1 MNKTLLRQFLA
12 LFLLLCML
20 CGTTLPISAEVSTG
34 EMMPTETS
42 VSVATPENATSDGST
57 EKADSSGT
65 SSLASATAETALSE
79 AAQAFVDAVAAL
91 DREGILT
98 AINAWGLASQAWQA
112 DQSNAELTAA
122 LEAATEASDAAAA
135 PVYAAEDL
143 YMALSDEERE
153 IDAVKAAYSSLTA
166 LVISMQLAMQNPVA
180 TGDGGNEPDLEEIAT
195 VLYGDLPDAPTG
207 SYIGEYGLP
216 VATGNTKI
224 SISAWEH
231 DLLDASSK
239 GRLDADALNE
249 TNAVMTVAKQ
259 DGTDYAI
266 VPIAVQVEYPANGA
280 TTTVT
285 LPDSVELLSYT
296 STAENLVVA
305 SEKER
310 AQILNASYKDSS
322 ASASGFYVKATE
334 DFSVTFTYSAPDGT
348 TISKKLDVSIDGNA
362 EATALPA
369 SNSNGVSTYANT
381 PQPPFPT
388 GKITK
393 IEYVVSTWLVWFNGV
408 EAYCCDNGL
417 YAAPGG
423 CPTYSFAYVSTLGA
437 DQYVPGNHY
446 ANQINIW
453 GGLNQI
459 SLGLLSKSHDVNDFA
474 SSSFA
479 ANTTTAYSTTSND
492 VLKTAYEY
500 YNDTQLW
507 IIEHYPNSVAAQSYM
522 KSAAALENNGLDARP
537 YLGNG
542 GYYTFAYFP
551 PAGYNWQ
558 RIVVIGSEIDEGDD
572 TSELPE
578 TPEMQYYSADWTA
591 SPQSASGSFDL
602 TYTVHID
609 KSANITHEK
618 LDDAIFKLTPNPSSG
633 TISGGTW
640 TIGDPQIITT
650 VDGAASA
657 TWTLH
662 YEVTKT
668 STTTLSGKEGPYNT
682 QEEANAA
689 AEAAKNNAI
698 AQLQNEAQAMVDAA
712 IAEAKAQLAKITI
725 DYGETSVPHGFDP
738 TDSSSGSVSVPSNG
752 SATAVVANQ
761 PWQAHVTWEKR
772 DALTGGRITEDAE
785 YVFYEWNV
793 KANKYEIS
801 SNYRVTRLENG
812 LYTVTVINPVYTDW
826 TEGYVYYTQDNLG
839 KFRIEEVTAPDGY
852 TDAALQGTDW
862 VEHWSQEFEITNS
875 DQIYSYTGDDADYN
889 RPQGNKVIIKKIEA
903 HTGEIIVDDAV
914 FTLYQWNQE
923 RGLYEKSKD
932 YAFVRDAEGLYTI
945 TCLHDDWSQYE
956 EGNLYYEDTLCDVRE
971 DTVNSDGTTTEHA
984 QYYTDYE
991 PVNFPIE
998 NRSVTND
1005 GQFVVV
1011 ETKSPYGY
1019 YGDWTGDEDRTNFE
1033 PEDAG
1038 KRAYYIRLT
1047 GDGSTITLGNQNYNA
1062 NVLTENQGGT
1072 LIDLGD
1078 NVVSLEVFGDAAAE
1092 YPEDALYKN
1101 NPWYSALTWEK
1112 RDALTGGR
1120 ITEDA
1125 EYEIQEWNPEKGEY
1139 EKSTHYRVVRL
1150 DSGLYTVNLIEGA
1163 FFPGWVGKQQGY
1175 VYYHQANEGK
1185 YRIVE
1190 LTAPAGYTDAALID
1204 GKFVEQW
1211 SREFE
1216 INDGHLTF
1224 SYTNENSDYNQPKGN
1239 RLIIKKIEAHTGEI
1253 IVDDAVFTLYQW
1265 NQERGLYEKS
1275 KDYAFVRDAEGL
1287 YTITCLHDDWSQY
1300 EEGNLYYE
1308 DTLCDVRED
1317 TVNSDGTTT
1326 EHPQYYTD
1334 YEPVDF
1340 SIDERAVTNDGQFV
1354 VVESKSPYG
1363 YYGDWTGSRET
1374 PNFEVEDAGKHAYY
1388 IRLTDDGSTITL
1400 TDSEYNAHV
1409 LTENKGGTLI
1419 ELGDGSVVTLDVFS
1433 PALEEYDEN
1442 NLFRNNPWYSTVVW
1456 EKRDALTG
1464 GLVDADTEYEIQEWD
1479 PLAGEYKKSTHYQVV
1494 RRDDGKYTVNLIGDA
1509 FFAGWGGKQGVLYY
1523 HQANQG
1529 KYRIVEL
1536 KAPAS
1541 YTLKAWQGEKW
1552 VTGWS
1557 EEIVVH
1563 PDRPTY
1569 EFLGD
1574 TADYNM
1580 PYKTQV
1586 LIKKVDDDTG
1596 ELIAPDTTWTLYEW
1610 NERNN
1615 QYEVSTNYKIIRRD
1629 DGYYTVTALHSNWT
1643 HYEEGYLY
1651 FEDTQ
1656 QDYPESYHRY
1666 GDRRFSNQGKF
1677 LIVES
1682 QAPAGYYGDYWRND
1696 EPGTHSTDNGSDL
1709 GKRGYAFTLTE
1720 DNGTLWLTNADYN
1733 AKILYNLDEGNATV
1747 VLADGRP
1754 TSVIINEKQQPSYER
1769 DETSFGNTA
1778 KYGYVVFDRSQYNK
1792 KWAQTGDDDTYTTS
1806 YEATT
1811 SSLDDQITAPE
1822 DNLWKNG
1829 KLFELEDYTA
1839 ALISGPVNRQVTLE
1853 NVKSLEDVPASME
1866 YSLTDGTSITLH
1878 LVSADW
1884 LEEPRSSYTG
1894 FVDLGYSPKQPTA
1907 NETET
1912 ITADDGHTFTGHL
1925 VGIEQTGDYGWVDM
1939 EIPAT
1944 YYGWPDVKGIFLGSL
1959 VLPHND
1965 NKPVYEGYET
1975 EILTYLGFNNK
1986 DYKIVDAEWTG
1997 NWEALPGSDMM
2008 NRSAT
2013 FTISVYATGWIARY
2027 EEGEEGERTGTATAS
2042 YSFEDTASQEDGLY
2056 HWLVTAHYKPASV
2069 WTVLQAAAAVLGIG
2083 LVIAAVVL
2091 ILFILSRK
2099 RKEKKRTTE
2108 KV

>member
-1 MNKTLLRQFLA
+1 MNKPRLRQFLA
-12 LFLLLCML
+12 LFLVLCML
-20 CGTTLPISAEVSTG
+20 CSTTLPIYAESSTR
-34 EMMPTETS
+34 EVVPVETA
-42 VSVATPENATSDGST
+42 VSVATPESSASESST
-57 EKADSSGT
+57 EKSSDPIDT
-65 SSLASATAETALSE
+65 SLLTSATAETSLSE

-91 DREGILT
+91 DREEILS

-112 DQSNAELTAA
+112 DKSNAELTAA
-122 LEAATEASDAAAA
+122 LDAATEASDVVAA

-143 YMALSDEERE
+143 YLALSDEERE
-153 IDAVKAAYSSLTA
+153 IEAVKTAYSSLTA
-166 LVISMQLAMQNPVA
+166 LIISMQLAMQNPTA
-180 TGDGGNEPDLEEIAT
+180 PGESSSEPELDEIST

-216 VATGNTKI
+216 VATGDTKI
-224 SISAWEH
+224 SISAWKN
-231 DLLDASSK
+231 DLLDASSR
-239 GRLDADALNE
+239 GRLDAVALNE
-249 TNAVMTVAKQ
+249 ENAVMSVAKQ

-280 TTTVT
+280 TSTIT
-285 LPDSVELLSYT
+285 LPDTVELLSYT
-296 STAENLVVA
+296 STSDNLVIA
-305 SEKER
+305 SDKER
-310 AQILNASYKDSS
+310 SQILNATYNDSS

-334 DFSVTFTYSAPDGT
+334 DFSAAFTYSAPDGT
-348 TISKKLDVSIDGNA
+348 TISKTLNVTIDDNA
-362 EATALPA
+362 EVQSLPT
-369 SNSNGVSTYANT
+369 SSGNSVSTYANT
-381 PQPPFPT
+381 PQPPFTT

-417 YAAPGG
+417 SGQPNG
-423 CPTYSFAYVSTLGA
+423 CPVYTFQYVSTLDPG
-437 DQYVPGNHY
+437 QYTPGNHY
-446 ANQINIW
+446 ANQISIW
-453 GGLNQI
+453 GGLNQL
-459 SLGLLSKSHDVNDFA
+459 SMGFLSKSLDVNGFA
-474 SSSFA
+474 GSSFA
-479 ANTTTAYSTTSND
+479 AGASTTYSTTSND
-492 VLKTAYEY
+492 ILKTAYEY

-507 IIEHYPNSVAAQSYM
+507 IVENYPNSVAAQIYM
-522 KSAAALENNGLDARP
+522 KSAAALENNGLDATP

-558 RIVVIGSEIDEGDD
+558 RIVVIGPEIDEDDD

-591 SPQSASGSFDL
+591 PPQSASGSFDL

-640 TIGDPQIITT
+640 TIGDPQIVTT

-725 DYGETSVPHGFDP
+725 DYEETTVPHGFDP

-785 YVFYEWNV
+785 YAIYEWNV
-793 KANKYEIS
+793 NKNGYEIS

-812 LYTVTVINPVYTDW
+812 LYTVTVTNPVYTDW

-839 KFRIEEVTAPDGY
+839 KFRIEEVTAPAGY

-862 VEHWSQEFEITNS
+862 VEHWSQEFEITDS
-875 DQIYSYTGDDADYN
+875 DQTYSYTGDDADYN

-956 EGNLYYEDTLCDVRE
+956 EGNLYYEDTLCD
-971 DTVNSDGTTTEHA
+971 
-984 QYYTDYE
+984 
-991 PVNFPIE
+991 I
-998 NRSVTND
+998 
-1005 GQFVVV
+1005 
-1011 ETKSPYGY
+1011 
-1019 YGDWTGDEDRTNFE
+1019 
-1033 PEDAG
+1033 
-1038 KRAYYIRLT
+1038 
-1047 GDGSTITLGNQNYNA
+1047 
-1062 NVLTENQGGT
+1062 
-1072 LIDLGD
+1072 
-1078 NVVSLEVFGDAAAE
+1078 
-1092 YPEDALYKN
+1092 
-1101 NPWYSALTWEK
+1101 
-1112 RDALTGGR
+1112 
-1120 ITEDA
+1120 
-1125 EYEIQEWNPEKGEY
+1125 
-1139 EKSTHYRVVRL
+1139 
-1150 DSGLYTVNLIEGA
+1150 
-1163 FFPGWVGKQQGY
+1163 
-1175 VYYHQANEGK
+1175 
-1185 YRIVE
+1185 
-1190 LTAPAGYTDAALID
+1190 
-1204 GKFVEQW
+1204 
-1211 SREFE
+1211 
-1216 INDGHLTF
+1216 
-1224 SYTNENSDYNQPKGN
+1224 
-1239 RLIIKKIEAHTGEI
+1239 
-1253 IVDDAVFTLYQW
+1253 
-1265 NQERGLYEKS
+1265 
-1275 KDYAFVRDAEGL
+1275 
-1287 YTITCLHDDWSQY
+1287 
-1300 EEGNLYYE
+1300 
-1308 DTLCDVRED
+1308 RED

-1354 VVESKSPYG
+1354 VVESQSPYG

-1374 PNFEVEDAGKHAYY
+1374 PNFEVEDAGKRAYY
-1388 IRLTDDGSTITL
+1388 IRLTGDGSTITL

-1419 ELGDGSVVTLDVFS
+1419 DLGNEIVSLDIFRQ
-1433 PALEEYDEN
+1433 AQEKYAEG

-1464 GLVDADTEYEIQEWD
+1464 GLVDASAEYEIQEWD
-1479 PLAGEYKKSTHYQVV
+1479 PKAGEYKKSTHYQVV

-1509 FFAGWGGKQGVLYY
+1509 FFPGWEGKQGVLYY
-1523 HQANQG
+1523 HQANEG

-1541 YTLKAWQGEKW
+1541 YNLKAWEHNNW
-1552 VTGWS
+1552 VIGWS

-1563 PDRPTY
+1563 PDHPSY
-1569 EFLGD
+1569 EFLGE
-1574 TADYNM
+1574 TAAYNM
-1580 PYKTQV
+1580 PYKTKV
-1586 LIKKVDDDTG
+1586 LIKKVDDDSG
-1596 ELIAPDTTWTLYEW
+1596 EFILPETTWTLYEW

-1615 QYEVSTNYKIIRRD
+1615 QYEVSTNYKIVRRK
-1629 DGYYTVTALHSNWT
+1629 DGYYTVTTLHSDWT

-1651 FEDTQ
+1651 YEDTQ
-1656 QDYPESYHRY
+1656 TDYSDSGRW
-1666 GDRRFSNQGKF
+1666 FSNQGKF

-1682 QAPAGYYGDYWRND
+1682 KAPAGYYGDYWRND

-1733 AKILYNLDEGNATV
+1733 AKILYDLDDQKGDATL

-1754 TSVIINEKQQPSYER
+1754 TSVIINNKQQPSYKR
-1769 DETSFGNTA
+1769 DETGFGNTA

-1792 KWAQTGDDDTYTTS
+1792 KWAQTGDDETYTTS
-1806 YEATT
+1806 YETTT
-1811 SSLDDQITAPE
+1811 SKLDDQIAAPE
-1822 DNLWKNG
+1822 DTLWKNG
-1829 KLFELEDYTA
+1829 KLFQLEDFSSD
-1839 ALISGPVNRQVTLE
+1839 LISGPVDRQVTLE
-1853 NVKSLEDVPASME
+1853 NVKSLDDVPPTME
-1866 YSLTDGTSITLH
+1866 YSLTDGTTVTLH

-1884 LEEPRSSYTG
+1884 IEEPRSNYTG
-1894 FVDLGYSPKQPTA
+1894 FVDLGYSPTQPKA

-1912 ITADDGHTFTGHL
+1912 ITADDGYTFTGHL

-1939 EIPAT
+1939 EVPAT
-1944 YYGWPDVKGIFLGSL
+1944 YYGWPDVKGIFLGNL

-1975 EILTYLGFNNK
+1975 DILIYLGFNNK
-1986 DYKIVDAEWTG
+1986 DYKITNAEWTG
-1997 NWEALPGSDMM
+1997 SWEAMPGADMM
-2008 NRSAT
+2008 SRSAT
-2013 FTISVYATGWIARY
+2013 FTISCYTTGWIAQY
-2027 EEGEEGERTGTATAS
+2027 EEAEDAERTGTVSAS
-2042 YSFEDTASQEDGLY
+2042 YSFVDSSSVEDGMY
-2056 HWLVTAHYKPASV
+2056 HWLVTAHYKPASI
-2069 WTVLQAAAAVLGIG
+2069 WTVLQTAAAVLGIG
-2083 LVIAAVVL
+2083 LLIAALVL

-2099 RKEKKRTTE
+2099 RKAKKRTTE
-2108 KV
+2108 KA

>member
-1 MNKTLLRQFLA
+1 MNKPRLRQFLA
-12 LFLLLCML
+12 LFLVLCML
-20 CGTTLPISAEVSTG
+20 CSTTLPIYAESSTR
-34 EMMPTETS
+34 EVVPVETA
-42 VSVATPENATSDGST
+42 VSVATPESSASESST
-57 EKADSSGT
+57 EKSSDPIDT
-65 SSLASATAETALSE
+65 SLLTSATAETSLSE

-91 DREGILT
+91 DREEILS

-112 DQSNAELTAA
+112 DKSNAELTAA
-122 LEAATEASDAAAA
+122 LDAATEASDVVAA

-143 YMALSDEERE
+143 YLALSDEERE
-153 IDAVKAAYSSLTA
+153 IEAVKTAYSSLTA
-166 LVISMQLAMQNPVA
+166 LIISMQLAMQNPTA
-180 TGDGGNEPDLEEIAT
+180 PGESSSEPELDEIST

-216 VATGNTKI
+216 VATGDTKI
-224 SISAWEH
+224 SISAWKN
-231 DLLDASSK
+231 DLLDASSR
-239 GRLDADALNE
+239 GRLDAVALNE
-249 TNAVMTVAKQ
+249 ENAVMSVAKQ

-280 TTTVT
+280 TSTIT
-285 LPDSVELLSYT
+285 LPDTVELLSYT
-296 STAENLVVA
+296 STSDNLVIA
-305 SEKER
+305 SDKER
-310 AQILNASYKDSS
+310 SQILNATYNDSS

-334 DFSVTFTYSAPDGT
+334 DFSAAFTYSAPDGT
-348 TISKKLDVSIDGNA
+348 TISKTLNVTIDDNA
-362 EATALPA
+362 EVQSLPT
-369 SNSNGVSTYANT
+369 SSGNSVSTYANT
-381 PQPPFPT
+381 PQPPFTT

-417 YAAPGG
+417 SGQPNG
-423 CPTYSFAYVSTLGA
+423 CPVYTFQYVSTLDPG
-437 DQYVPGNHY
+437 QYTPGNHY
-446 ANQINIW
+446 ANQISIW
-453 GGLNQI
+453 GGLNQL
-459 SLGLLSKSHDVNDFA
+459 SMGFLSKSHDVNGFA
-474 SSSFA
+474 GSSFA
-479 ANTTTAYSTTSND
+479 AGASTTYSTTSND

-507 IIEHYPNSVAAQSYM
+507 IVENYPNSVAAQIYM
-522 KSAAALENNGLDARP
+522 KSAAALENNGLDATP

-558 RIVVIGSEIDEGDD
+558 RIVVIGPEIDEDDD

-591 SPQSASGSFDL
+591 PPQSASGSFDL

-640 TIGDPQIITT
+640 TIGDPQIVTT

-725 DYGETSVPHGFDP
+725 DYEETTVPHGFDP
-738 TDSSSGSVSVPSNG
+738 TDSSSGSVYVPSNG

-785 YVFYEWNV
+785 YAIYEWNV
-793 KANKYEIS
+793 NKNGYEIS
-801 SNYRVTRLENG
+801 SNYRITRLENG
-812 LYTVTVINPVYTDW
+812 LYTVTVTNPVYTDW

-839 KFRIEEVTAPDGY
+839 KFRIEEVTAPAGY

-862 VEHWSQEFEITNS
+862 VEHWSQEFEITDS
-875 DQIYSYTGDDADYN
+875 DQTYSYTGDDADYN

-956 EGNLYYEDTLCDVRE
+956 EGNLYYEDTLCD
-971 DTVNSDGTTTEHA
+971 
-984 QYYTDYE
+984 
-991 PVNFPIE
+991 I
-998 NRSVTND
+998 
-1005 GQFVVV
+1005 
-1011 ETKSPYGY
+1011 
-1019 YGDWTGDEDRTNFE
+1019 
-1033 PEDAG
+1033 
-1038 KRAYYIRLT
+1038 
-1047 GDGSTITLGNQNYNA
+1047 
-1062 NVLTENQGGT
+1062 
-1072 LIDLGD
+1072 
-1078 NVVSLEVFGDAAAE
+1078 
-1092 YPEDALYKN
+1092 
-1101 NPWYSALTWEK
+1101 
-1112 RDALTGGR
+1112 
-1120 ITEDA
+1120 
-1125 EYEIQEWNPEKGEY
+1125 
-1139 EKSTHYRVVRL
+1139 
-1150 DSGLYTVNLIEGA
+1150 
-1163 FFPGWVGKQQGY
+1163 
-1175 VYYHQANEGK
+1175 
-1185 YRIVE
+1185 
-1190 LTAPAGYTDAALID
+1190 
-1204 GKFVEQW
+1204 
-1211 SREFE
+1211 
-1216 INDGHLTF
+1216 
-1224 SYTNENSDYNQPKGN
+1224 
-1239 RLIIKKIEAHTGEI
+1239 
-1253 IVDDAVFTLYQW
+1253 
-1265 NQERGLYEKS
+1265 
-1275 KDYAFVRDAEGL
+1275 
-1287 YTITCLHDDWSQY
+1287 
-1300 EEGNLYYE
+1300 
-1308 DTLCDVRED
+1308 RED

-1354 VVESKSPYG
+1354 VVESQSPYG

-1374 PNFEVEDAGKHAYY
+1374 PNFEVEDAGKRAYY
-1388 IRLTDDGSTITL
+1388 IRLTGDGSTITL

-1419 ELGDGSVVTLDVFS
+1419 DLGNEIVSLDIFRQ
-1433 PALEEYDEN
+1433 AQEKYAEG

-1464 GLVDADTEYEIQEWD
+1464 GLVDASAEYEIQEWD
-1479 PLAGEYKKSTHYQVV
+1479 PKAGEYKKSTHYQVV

-1509 FFAGWGGKQGVLYY
+1509 FFPGWEGKQGVLYY
-1523 HQANQG
+1523 HQANEG

-1541 YTLKAWQGEKW
+1541 YNLKAWEHDNW
-1552 VTGWS
+1552 VIGWS

-1563 PDRPTY
+1563 PDHPSY
-1569 EFLGD
+1569 EFLGE
-1574 TADYNM
+1574 TAAYNM
-1580 PYKTQV
+1580 PYKTKV
-1586 LIKKVDDDTG
+1586 LIKKVDDDSG
-1596 ELIAPDTTWTLYEW
+1596 EFILPETTWTLYEW

-1615 QYEVSTNYKIIRRD
+1615 QYEVSTNYKIVRRE
-1629 DGYYTVTALHSNWT
+1629 DGYYTVTTLHSDWT

-1651 FEDTQ
+1651 YEDTQ
-1656 QDYPESYHRY
+1656 TDYSDSGRW
-1666 GDRRFSNQGKF
+1666 FSNQGKF

-1682 QAPAGYYGDYWRND
+1682 KAPAGYYGDYWRND

-1733 AKILYNLDEGNATV
+1733 AKILYDLDDQKGDATL

-1754 TSVIINEKQQPSYER
+1754 TSVIINNKQQPSYKR
-1769 DETSFGNTA
+1769 DETGFGNTA

-1792 KWAQTGDDDTYTTS
+1792 KWAQTGDDETYTTS
-1806 YEATT
+1806 YETTT
-1811 SSLDDQITAPE
+1811 SKLDDQIAAPE
-1822 DNLWKNG
+1822 DTLWKNG
-1829 KLFELEDYTA
+1829 KLFQLEDFSSD
-1839 ALISGPVNRQVTLE
+1839 LISGPVDRQVTLE
-1853 NVKSLEDVPASME
+1853 NVKSLDDVPPTME
-1866 YSLTDGTSITLH
+1866 YSLTDGTTVTLH

-1884 LEEPRSSYTG
+1884 IEEPRSNYTG
-1894 FVDLGYSPKQPTA
+1894 FVDLGYSPTQPKA

-1912 ITADDGHTFTGHL
+1912 ITADDGYTFTGHL

-1939 EIPAT
+1939 EVPAT
-1944 YYGWPDVKGIFLGSL
+1944 YYGWPDVKGIFLGNL

-1975 EILTYLGFNNK
+1975 DILIYLGFNNK
-1986 DYKIVDAEWTG
+1986 DYKITNAEWTG
-1997 NWEALPGSDMM
+1997 SWEAMPGADMM
-2008 NRSAT
+2008 SRSAT
-2013 FTISVYATGWIARY
+2013 FTISCYTTGWIAQY
-2027 EEGEEGERTGTATAS
+2027 EEAEDAERTGTVSAS
-2042 YSFEDTASQEDGLY
+2042 YSFVDSSSVEDGMY
-2056 HWLVTAHYKPASV
+2056 HWLVTAHYKPASI
-2069 WTVLQAAAAVLGIG
+2069 WTVLQTAAAVLGIG
-2083 LVIAAVVL
+2083 LLIAALVL

-2099 RKEKKRTTE
+2099 RKAKKRTTE
-2108 KV
+2108 KA

>member
-1 MNKTLLRQFLA
+1 M
-12 LFLLLCML
+12 
-20 CGTTLPISAEVSTG
+20 
-34 EMMPTETS
+34 
-42 VSVATPENATSDGST
+42 SVATPENAASDDGT
-57 EKADSSGT
+57 EKSSDSSN
-65 SSLASATAETALSE
+65 LASATPETALSE

-166 LVISMQLAMQNPVA
+166 LFISMQLAMQNPVA
-180 TGDGGNEPDLEEIAT
+180 PGGGGDEPDLEEIAT

-216 VATGNTKI
+216 VATGDTKI
-224 SISAWEH
+224 SISAWKH

-239 GRLDADALNE
+239 GRLDANALNE
-249 TNAVMTVAKQ
+249 NNAVMAVAKQ
-259 DGTDYAI
+259 DGADYAI

-280 TTTVT
+280 TTTIT
-285 LPDSVELLSYT
+285 LPDTVELLSYT
-296 STAENLVVA
+296 STADNLVPA
-305 SEKER
+305 SETER
-310 AQILNASYKDSS
+310 TQILNASYKDSS

-334 DFSVTFTYSAPDGT
+334 DFSVSFTYSAPDGT
-348 TISKKLDVSIDGNA
+348 TMSKNLNVTIDGNA

-381 PQPPFPT
+381 PQPPFTT

-393 IEYVVSTWLVWFNGV
+393 IEYVVSTWLVWFNGL

-423 CPTYSFAYVSTLGA
+423 CPTYNFAYVSKLEPG
-437 DQYVPGNHY
+437 QYTPGNHY
-446 ANQINIW
+446 ANQVNIW
-453 GGLNQI
+453 GGLNQLA
-459 SLGLLSKSHDVNDFA
+459 LGLLSKSHDANDFA
-474 SSSFA
+474 GSSFA
-479 ANTTTAYSTTSND
+479 ASAATTYSTTGND
-492 VLKTAYEY
+492 VLKTSYEY

-507 IIEHYPNSVAAQSYM
+507 IIEHYPNSVAAQTYM
-522 KSAAALENNGLDARP
+522 KAAAALENNGLDVRP
-537 YLGNG
+537 YLGNV

-551 PAGYNWQ
+551 PVGYNWQ
-558 RIVVIGSEIDEGDD
+558 RIVVIGPEIDEDDD

-591 SPQSASGSFDL
+591 PPQSASGSFDL

-640 TIGDPQIITT
+640 TIGDPQIVTT

-725 DYGETSVPHGFDP
+725 DYEETTVPHGFDP

-793 KANKYEIS
+793 NANKYEIS

-839 KFRIEEVTAPDGY
+839 KFRIEEVTAPAGY

-862 VEHWSQEFEITNS
+862 VEHWSQEFEITDS
-875 DQIYSYTGDDADYN
+875 DQTYSYTGDDADYN

-1326 EHPQYYTD
+1326 EHAQYYTD
-1334 YEPVDF
+1334 YEPVNF
-1340 SIDERAVTNDGQFV
+1340 PIENRSVTNDGQFV
-1354 VVESKSPYG
+1354 VVETKSPYG
-1363 YYGDWTGSRET
+1363 YYGDWTGDEDRT
-1374 PNFEVEDAGKHAYY
+1374 NFEPEDAGKRAYY
-1388 IRLTDDGSTITL
+1388 IRLTGDGSTITL
-1400 TDSEYNAHV
+1400 GNQNYNANV
-1409 LTENKGGTLI
+1409 LTENQGGTLI
-1419 ELGDGSVVTLDVFS
+1419 DLGDNVVSLEVFGDAAAEY
-1433 PALEEYDEN
+1433 PEDALYK
-1442 NLFRNNPWYSTVVW
+1442 NNPWYSALTW

-1464 GLVDADTEYEIQEWD
+1464 GRITEDAEYEIQEWN
-1479 PLAGEYKKSTHYQVV
+1479 PEKGEYEKSTHYRVV
-1494 RRDDGKYTVNLIGDA
+1494 RLDSGLYTVNLIEGA
-1509 FFAGWGGKQGVLYY
+1509 FFPGWVGKQQGYVYY
-1523 HQANQG
+1523 HQANEG

-1536 KAPAS
+1536 
-1541 YTLKAWQGEKW
+1541 T
-1552 VTGWS
+1552 
-1557 EEIVVH
+1557 
-1563 PDRPTY
+1563 
-1569 EFLGD
+1569 
-1574 TADYNM
+1574 
-1580 PYKTQV
+1580 
-1586 LIKKVDDDTG
+1586 
-1596 ELIAPDTTWTLYEW
+1596 
-1610 NERNN
+1610 
-1615 QYEVSTNYKIIRRD
+1615 
-1629 DGYYTVTALHSNWT
+1629 
-1643 HYEEGYLY
+1643 
-1651 FEDTQ
+1651 
-1656 QDYPESYHRY
+1656 
-1666 GDRRFSNQGKF
+1666 
-1677 LIVES
+1677 
-1682 QAPAGYYGDYWRND
+1682 APAGY
-1696 EPGTHSTDNGSDL
+1696 TD
-1709 GKRGYAFTLTE
+1709 
-1720 DNGTLWLTNADYN
+1720 
-1733 AKILYNLDEGNATV
+1733 
-1747 VLADGRP
+1747 
-1754 TSVIINEKQQPSYER
+1754 
-1769 DETSFGNTA
+1769 
-1778 KYGYVVFDRSQYNK
+1778 
-1792 KWAQTGDDDTYTTS
+1792 
-1806 YEATT
+1806 
-1811 SSLDDQITAPE
+1811 
-1822 DNLWKNG
+1822 
-1829 KLFELEDYTA
+1829 A
-1839 ALISGPVNRQVTLE
+1839 ALIDGKFVEQWSREFEINDGH
-1853 NVKSLEDVPASME
+1853 
-1866 YSLTDGTSITLH
+1866 LTF
-1878 LVSADW
+1878 
-1884 LEEPRSSYTG
+1884 SYTNENS
-1894 FVDLGYSPKQPTA
+1894 DYNQPKGNRLIIKKIEA
-1907 NETET
+1907 
-1912 ITADDGHTFTGHL
+1912 HTG
-1925 VGIEQTGDYGWVDM
+1925 
-1939 EIPAT
+1939 EI
-1944 YYGWPDVKGIFLGSL
+1944 
-1959 VLPHND
+1959 
-1965 NKPVYEGYET
+1965 
-1975 EILTYLGFNNK
+1975 
-1986 DYKIVDAEWTG
+1986 IVDDAVCG
-1997 NWEALPGSDMM
+1997 NG
-2008 NRSAT
+2008 
-2013 FTISVYATGWIARY
+2013 
-2027 EEGEEGERTGTATAS
+2027 
-2042 YSFEDTASQEDGLY
+2042 Q
-2056 HWLVTAHYKPASV
+2056 
-2069 WTVLQAAAAVLGIG
+2069 
-2083 LVIAAVVL
+2083 
-2091 ILFILSRK
+2091 
-2099 RKEKKRTTE
+2099 
-2108 KV
+2108 

>member
-1 MNKTLLRQFLA
+1 MNKPRLRQFLA
-12 LFLLLCML
+12 LFLVLCML
-20 CGTTLPISAEVSTG
+20 CSTTLPIYAESSTR
-34 EMMPTETS
+34 EVVPVETA
-42 VSVATPENATSDGST
+42 VSVATPESSASESST
-57 EKADSSGT
+57 EKSSDPIDT
-65 SSLASATAETALSE
+65 SLLTSATAETSLSE

-91 DREGILT
+91 DREEILS

-112 DQSNAELTAA
+112 DKSNAELTAA
-122 LEAATEASDAAAA
+122 LDAATEASDVVSA

-143 YMALSDEERE
+143 YLALSDEERE
-153 IDAVKAAYSSLTA
+153 IEAVKTAYSSLTA
-166 LVISMQLAMQNPVA
+166 LIISMQLAMQNPTA
-180 TGDGGNEPDLEEIAT
+180 PGESSSEPELDEIST

-216 VATGNTKI
+216 VATGDTKI
-224 SISAWEH
+224 SISAWKN
-231 DLLDASSK
+231 DLLNASSR
-239 GRLDADALNE
+239 GRLDAVALNE
-249 TNAVMTVAKQ
+249 ENAVMSVAKQ

-280 TTTVT
+280 TSTIT
-285 LPDSVELLSYT
+285 LPDTVELLSYT
-296 STAENLVVA
+296 STSDNLVTA
-305 SEKER
+305 SDKER
-310 AQILNASYKDSS
+310 SQILNATYNDSS

-334 DFSVTFTYSAPDGT
+334 DFSAAFTYSAPDGT
-348 TISKKLDVSIDGNA
+348 TISKTLNVTIDDNA
-362 EATALPA
+362 EVQSLPT
-369 SNSNGVSTYANT
+369 SSGNSVSTYANT
-381 PQPPFPT
+381 PQPPFTT

-417 YAAPGG
+417 SGQPNG
-423 CPTYSFAYVSTLGA
+423 CPVYTFQYVSTLDPG
-437 DQYVPGNHY
+437 QYTPGNHY
-446 ANQINIW
+446 ANQISIW
-453 GGLNQI
+453 GGLNQL
-459 SLGLLSKSHDVNDFA
+459 SMGFLSKSHDVNGFA
-474 SSSFA
+474 GSSFA
-479 ANTTTAYSTTSND
+479 AGASTTYSTTSND

-507 IIEHYPNSVAAQSYM
+507 IVENYPNSVAAQIYM
-522 KSAAALENNGLDARP
+522 KSAAALENNGLDATP

-558 RIVVIGSEIDEGDD
+558 RIVVIGPEIDEDDD
-572 TSELPE
+572 TSDLPE
-578 TPEMQYYSADWTA
+578 KPEMQYYSADWTA
-591 SPQSASGSFDL
+591 PAQSASGSFDL

-640 TIGDPQIITT
+640 TIGDPQIVTT

-725 DYGETSVPHGFDP
+725 DYEETTVPHGFDP

-785 YVFYEWNV
+785 YAIYEWNV
-793 KANKYEIS
+793 NKNGYEIS

-812 LYTVTVINPVYTDW
+812 LYTVTVTNPVYTDW

-839 KFRIEEVTAPDGY
+839 KFRIEEVTAPAGY

-862 VEHWSQEFEITNS
+862 VEHWSQEFEITDS
-875 DQIYSYTGDDADYN
+875 DQTYSYTGDDADYN

-956 EGNLYYEDTLCDVRE
+956 EGNLYYEDTLCD
-971 DTVNSDGTTTEHA
+971 
-984 QYYTDYE
+984 
-991 PVNFPIE
+991 I
-998 NRSVTND
+998 
-1005 GQFVVV
+1005 
-1011 ETKSPYGY
+1011 
-1019 YGDWTGDEDRTNFE
+1019 
-1033 PEDAG
+1033 
-1038 KRAYYIRLT
+1038 
-1047 GDGSTITLGNQNYNA
+1047 
-1062 NVLTENQGGT
+1062 
-1072 LIDLGD
+1072 
-1078 NVVSLEVFGDAAAE
+1078 
-1092 YPEDALYKN
+1092 
-1101 NPWYSALTWEK
+1101 
-1112 RDALTGGR
+1112 
-1120 ITEDA
+1120 
-1125 EYEIQEWNPEKGEY
+1125 
-1139 EKSTHYRVVRL
+1139 
-1150 DSGLYTVNLIEGA
+1150 
-1163 FFPGWVGKQQGY
+1163 
-1175 VYYHQANEGK
+1175 
-1185 YRIVE
+1185 
-1190 LTAPAGYTDAALID
+1190 
-1204 GKFVEQW
+1204 
-1211 SREFE
+1211 
-1216 INDGHLTF
+1216 
-1224 SYTNENSDYNQPKGN
+1224 
-1239 RLIIKKIEAHTGEI
+1239 
-1253 IVDDAVFTLYQW
+1253 
-1265 NQERGLYEKS
+1265 
-1275 KDYAFVRDAEGL
+1275 
-1287 YTITCLHDDWSQY
+1287 
-1300 EEGNLYYE
+1300 
-1308 DTLCDVRED
+1308 RED

-1354 VVESKSPYG
+1354 VVESQSPYG

-1374 PNFEVEDAGKHAYY
+1374 PNFEVEDAGKRAYY
-1388 IRLTDDGSTITL
+1388 IRLTGDGSTITL

-1419 ELGDGSVVTLDVFS
+1419 DLGNEIVSLDIFRQ
-1433 PALEEYDEN
+1433 AQEKYAEG

-1464 GLVDADTEYEIQEWD
+1464 GLVDASAEYEIQEWD
-1479 PLAGEYKKSTHYQVV
+1479 PKAGEYKKSTHYQVV

-1509 FFAGWGGKQGVLYY
+1509 FFPGWEGKQGVLYY
-1523 HQANQG
+1523 HQANEG

-1541 YTLKAWQGEKW
+1541 YNLKAWEHDNW
-1552 VTGWS
+1552 VIGWS

-1563 PDRPTY
+1563 PDHPSY
-1569 EFLGD
+1569 EFLGE
-1574 TADYNM
+1574 TAAYNM
-1580 PYKTQV
+1580 PYKTKV
-1586 LIKKVDDDTG
+1586 LIKKVDDDSG
-1596 ELIAPDTTWTLYEW
+1596 EFILPETTWTLYEW

-1615 QYEVSTNYKIIRRD
+1615 QYEVSTNYKIVRRE
-1629 DGYYTVTALHSNWT
+1629 DGYYTVTTLHSDWT

-1651 FEDTQ
+1651 YEDTQ
-1656 QDYPESYHRY
+1656 TDYSDSGRW
-1666 GDRRFSNQGKF
+1666 FSNQGKF

-1682 QAPAGYYGDYWRND
+1682 KAPAGYYGDYWRND

-1733 AKILYNLDEGNATV
+1733 AKILYDLDDQKGDATL

-1754 TSVIINEKQQPSYER
+1754 TSVIINNKQQPSYKR
-1769 DETSFGNTA
+1769 DETGFGNTA

-1792 KWAQTGDDDTYTTS
+1792 KWAQTGDDETYTTS
-1806 YEATT
+1806 YETTT
-1811 SSLDDQITAPE
+1811 SKLSDQIAAPE
-1822 DNLWKNG
+1822 DTLWKNG
-1829 KLFELEDYTA
+1829 KLFQLEDFSSD
-1839 ALISGPVNRQVTLE
+1839 LISGPVDRQVTLE
-1853 NVKSLEDVPASME
+1853 NVKSLDDVPPTME
-1866 YSLTDGTSITLH
+1866 YSLTDGTTVTLH

-1884 LEEPRSSYTG
+1884 IEEPRSNYTG
-1894 FVDLGYSPKQPTA
+1894 FVDLGYSPTQPKA

-1912 ITADDGHTFTGHL
+1912 ITADDGYTFTGHL

-1939 EIPAT
+1939 EVPAT
-1944 YYGWPDVKGIFLGSL
+1944 YYGWPDVKGIFLGNL

-1975 EILTYLGFNNK
+1975 DILIYLGFNNK
-1986 DYKIVDAEWTG
+1986 DYKITNAEWTG
-1997 NWEALPGSDMM
+1997 SWEAMPGADMM
-2008 NRSAT
+2008 SRSAT
-2013 FTISVYATGWIARY
+2013 FTISCYTTGWIAQY
-2027 EEGEEGERTGTATAS
+2027 EEAEDAERTGTVSAS
-2042 YSFEDTASQEDGLY
+2042 YSFVDSASVEDGMY
-2056 HWLVTAHYKPASV
+2056 HWLVTAHYKPASI
-2069 WTVLQAAAAVLGIG
+2069 WTVLQTAAAVLGIG
-2083 LVIAAVVL
+2083 LLIAALVL

-2099 RKEKKRTTE
+2099 RKAKKRTTE
-2108 KV
+2108 KA

>member
-1 MNKTLLRQFLA
+1 MNKPRLRQFLA
-12 LFLLLCML
+12 LFLVLCML
-20 CGTTLPISAEVSTG
+20 CSTTLPIYAESSTR
-34 EMMPTETS
+34 EVVPVETA
-42 VSVATPENATSDGST
+42 VSVATPESSASESST
-57 EKADSSGT
+57 EKSSDPIDT
-65 SSLASATAETALSE
+65 SLLTSATAETSLSE

-91 DREGILT
+91 NREEILS

-112 DQSNAELTAA
+112 DKSNAELTAA
-122 LEAATEASDAAAA
+122 LDAATEASDVVAA

-143 YMALSDEERE
+143 YLALSDEERE
-153 IDAVKAAYSSLTA
+153 IEAVKTAYSSLTA
-166 LVISMQLAMQNPVA
+166 LIISMQLAMQNPTA
-180 TGDGGNEPDLEEIAT
+180 PGESSSEPELDEIST

-216 VATGNTKI
+216 VATGDTKI
-224 SISAWEH
+224 SISAWKN
-231 DLLDASSK
+231 DLLDASSR
-239 GRLDADALNE
+239 GRLDAVALNE
-249 TNAVMTVAKQ
+249 ENAVMSVAKQ

-280 TTTVT
+280 TSTIT
-285 LPDSVELLSYT
+285 LPDTVELLSYT
-296 STAENLVVA
+296 STSDNLVIA
-305 SEKER
+305 SDKER
-310 AQILNASYKDSS
+310 SQILNATYNDSS

-334 DFSVTFTYSAPDGT
+334 DFSAAFTYSAPDGT
-348 TISKKLDVSIDGNA
+348 TISKTLNVTIDDNA
-362 EATALPA
+362 EVQSLPT
-369 SNSNGVSTYANT
+369 SSGNSVSTYANT
-381 PQPPFPT
+381 PQPPFTT

-417 YAAPGG
+417 SGQPNG
-423 CPTYSFAYVSTLGA
+423 CPVYTFQYVSTLDPG
-437 DQYVPGNHY
+437 QYTPGNHY
-446 ANQINIW
+446 ANQISIW
-453 GGLNQI
+453 GGLNQL
-459 SLGLLSKSHDVNDFA
+459 SMGFLSKSHDVNGFA
-474 SSSFA
+474 GSSFA
-479 ANTTTAYSTTSND
+479 AGASTTYSTTSND

-507 IIEHYPNSVAAQSYM
+507 IVENYPNSVAAQIYM
-522 KSAAALENNGLDARP
+522 KSAAELENNGLDATP

-558 RIVVIGSEIDEGDD
+558 RIVVIGPEIDEDDD

-591 SPQSASGSFDL
+591 PPQSASGSFDL

-640 TIGDPQIITT
+640 TIGDPQIVTT

-725 DYGETSVPHGFDP
+725 DYEETTVPHGFDP

-785 YVFYEWNV
+785 YAIYEWNV
-793 KANKYEIS
+793 NKNGYEIS

-812 LYTVTVINPVYTDW
+812 LYTVTVTNPVYTDW

-839 KFRIEEVTAPDGY
+839 KFRIEEVTAPAGY

-862 VEHWSQEFEITNS
+862 VEHWSQEFEITDS
-875 DQIYSYTGDDADYN
+875 DQTYSYTGDDADYN

-956 EGNLYYEDTLCDVRE
+956 EGNLYYEDTLCD
-971 DTVNSDGTTTEHA
+971 
-984 QYYTDYE
+984 
-991 PVNFPIE
+991 I
-998 NRSVTND
+998 
-1005 GQFVVV
+1005 
-1011 ETKSPYGY
+1011 
-1019 YGDWTGDEDRTNFE
+1019 
-1033 PEDAG
+1033 
-1038 KRAYYIRLT
+1038 
-1047 GDGSTITLGNQNYNA
+1047 
-1062 NVLTENQGGT
+1062 
-1072 LIDLGD
+1072 
-1078 NVVSLEVFGDAAAE
+1078 
-1092 YPEDALYKN
+1092 
-1101 NPWYSALTWEK
+1101 
-1112 RDALTGGR
+1112 
-1120 ITEDA
+1120 
-1125 EYEIQEWNPEKGEY
+1125 
-1139 EKSTHYRVVRL
+1139 
-1150 DSGLYTVNLIEGA
+1150 
-1163 FFPGWVGKQQGY
+1163 
-1175 VYYHQANEGK
+1175 
-1185 YRIVE
+1185 
-1190 LTAPAGYTDAALID
+1190 
-1204 GKFVEQW
+1204 
-1211 SREFE
+1211 
-1216 INDGHLTF
+1216 
-1224 SYTNENSDYNQPKGN
+1224 
-1239 RLIIKKIEAHTGEI
+1239 
-1253 IVDDAVFTLYQW
+1253 
-1265 NQERGLYEKS
+1265 
-1275 KDYAFVRDAEGL
+1275 
-1287 YTITCLHDDWSQY
+1287 
-1300 EEGNLYYE
+1300 
-1308 DTLCDVRED
+1308 RED

-1354 VVESKSPYG
+1354 VVESQSPYG

-1374 PNFEVEDAGKHAYY
+1374 PNFEVEDAGKRAYY
-1388 IRLTDDGSTITL
+1388 IRLTGDGSTITL

-1419 ELGDGSVVTLDVFS
+1419 DLGNEIVSLDIFRQ
-1433 PALEEYDEN
+1433 AQEKYAEG

-1464 GLVDADTEYEIQEWD
+1464 GLVDASAEYEIQEWD
-1479 PLAGEYKKSTHYQVV
+1479 PKAGEYKKSTHYQVV

-1509 FFAGWGGKQGVLYY
+1509 FFPGWEGKQGVLYY
-1523 HQANQG
+1523 HQANEG

-1541 YTLKAWQGEKW
+1541 YNLKAWEHDNW
-1552 VTGWS
+1552 VIGWS

-1563 PDRPTY
+1563 PDHPSY
-1569 EFLGD
+1569 EFLGE
-1574 TADYNM
+1574 TAAYNM
-1580 PYKTQV
+1580 PYKTKV
-1586 LIKKVDDDTG
+1586 LIKKVDDDSG
-1596 ELIAPDTTWTLYEW
+1596 EFILPETTWTLYEW

-1615 QYEVSTNYKIIRRD
+1615 QYEVSTNYKIVRRE
-1629 DGYYTVTALHSNWT
+1629 DGYYTVTTLHSDWT

-1651 FEDTQ
+1651 YEDTQ
-1656 QDYPESYHRY
+1656 TDYSDSGRW
-1666 GDRRFSNQGKF
+1666 FSNQGKF

-1682 QAPAGYYGDYWRND
+1682 KAPAGYYGDYWRND

-1733 AKILYNLDEGNATV
+1733 AKILYDLDDQKGDATL

-1754 TSVIINEKQQPSYER
+1754 TSVIINNKQQPSYKR
-1769 DETSFGNTA
+1769 DETGFGNTA

-1792 KWAQTGDDDTYTTS
+1792 KWAQTGDDETYTTS
-1806 YEATT
+1806 YETTT
-1811 SSLDDQITAPE
+1811 SKLDDQIAAPE
-1822 DNLWKNG
+1822 DTLWKNG
-1829 KLFELEDYTA
+1829 KLFQLEDFSSD
-1839 ALISGPVNRQVTLE
+1839 LISGPVDRQVTLE
-1853 NVKSLEDVPASME
+1853 NVKSLDDVPPTME
-1866 YSLTDGTSITLH
+1866 YSLTDGTTVTLH

-1884 LEEPRSSYTG
+1884 IEEPRSNYTG
-1894 FVDLGYSPKQPTA
+1894 FVDLGYSPTQPKA

-1912 ITADDGHTFTGHL
+1912 ITADDGYTFTGHL

-1939 EIPAT
+1939 EVPAT
-1944 YYGWPDVKGIFLGSL
+1944 YYGWPDVKGIFLGNL

-1975 EILTYLGFNNK
+1975 DILIYLGFNNK
-1986 DYKIVDAEWTG
+1986 DYKITNAEWTG
-1997 NWEALPGSDMM
+1997 SWEAMPGADMM
-2008 NRSAT
+2008 SRSAT
-2013 FTISVYATGWIARY
+2013 FTISCYTTGWIAQY
-2027 EEGEEGERTGTATAS
+2027 EEAEDAERTGTVSAS
-2042 YSFEDTASQEDGLY
+2042 YSFVDSSSVEDGMY
-2056 HWLVTAHYKPASV
+2056 HWLVTAHYKPASI
-2069 WTVLQAAAAVLGIG
+2069 WTVLQTAAAVLGIG
-2083 LVIAAVVL
+2083 LLIAALVL

-2099 RKEKKRTTE
+2099 RKAKKRTTE
-2108 KV
+2108 KA

>member
-1 MNKTLLRQFLA
+1 MNKPRLRQFLA
-12 LFLLLCML
+12 LFLVLCML
-20 CGTTLPISAEVSTG
+20 CSTTLPIYAESSTR
-34 EMMPTETS
+34 EVVPVETA
-42 VSVATPENATSDGST
+42 VSVATPESSASESST
-57 EKADSSGT
+57 EKSSDPIDT
-65 SSLASATAETALSE
+65 PLLTSATAETSLSE

-91 DREGILT
+91 DREEILS

-112 DQSNAELTAA
+112 DKSNAELTAA
-122 LEAATEASDAAAA
+122 LDAATEASDVVAA

-143 YMALSDEERE
+143 YLALSDEERE
-153 IDAVKAAYSSLTA
+153 IEAVKTAYSSLTA
-166 LVISMQLAMQNPVA
+166 LIISMQLAMQNPTA
-180 TGDGGNEPDLEEIAT
+180 PGESSSEPELDEIST

-216 VATGNTKI
+216 VATGDTKI
-224 SISAWEH
+224 SISAWKN
-231 DLLDASSK
+231 DLLDASSR
-239 GRLDADALNE
+239 GRLDAVALNE
-249 TNAVMTVAKQ
+249 ENAVMSVAKQ

-280 TTTVT
+280 TSTIT
-285 LPDSVELLSYT
+285 LPDTVELLSYT
-296 STAENLVVA
+296 STSDNLVIA
-305 SEKER
+305 SDKER
-310 AQILNASYKDSS
+310 SQILNATYNDSS

-334 DFSVTFTYSAPDGT
+334 DFSAAFTYSAPDGT
-348 TISKKLDVSIDGNA
+348 TISKTLNVTIDDNA
-362 EATALPA
+362 EVQSLPTSS
-369 SNSNGVSTYANT
+369 SNSVSTYANT
-381 PQPPFPT
+381 PQPPFTT

-417 YAAPGG
+417 SGQPNG
-423 CPTYSFAYVSTLGA
+423 CPVYTFQYVSTLDPG
-437 DQYVPGNHY
+437 QYTPGNHY
-446 ANQINIW
+446 ANQISIW
-453 GGLNQI
+453 GGLNQL
-459 SLGLLSKSHDVNDFA
+459 SMGFLSKSHDVNGFA
-474 SSSFA
+474 GSSFA
-479 ANTTTAYSTTSND
+479 AGASTTYSTTSND

-507 IIEHYPNSVAAQSYM
+507 IVENYPNSVAAQIYM
-522 KSAAALENNGLDARP
+522 KSAAALENNGLDATP

-558 RIVVIGSEIDEGDD
+558 RIVVIGPEIDEDDD

-591 SPQSASGSFDL
+591 PPQSASGSFDL

-640 TIGDPQIITT
+640 TIGDPQIVTT

-725 DYGETSVPHGFDP
+725 DYEETTVPHGFDP

-785 YVFYEWNV
+785 YAIYEWNV
-793 KANKYEIS
+793 NKNGYEIS

-812 LYTVTVINPVYTDW
+812 LYTVTVTNPVYTDW

-839 KFRIEEVTAPDGY
+839 KFRIEEVTAPAGY

-862 VEHWSQEFEITNS
+862 VEHWSQEFEITDS
-875 DQIYSYTGDDADYN
+875 DQTYSYTGDDADYN

-956 EGNLYYEDTLCDVRE
+956 EGNLYYEDTLCD
-971 DTVNSDGTTTEHA
+971 
-984 QYYTDYE
+984 
-991 PVNFPIE
+991 I
-998 NRSVTND
+998 
-1005 GQFVVV
+1005 
-1011 ETKSPYGY
+1011 
-1019 YGDWTGDEDRTNFE
+1019 
-1033 PEDAG
+1033 
-1038 KRAYYIRLT
+1038 
-1047 GDGSTITLGNQNYNA
+1047 
-1062 NVLTENQGGT
+1062 
-1072 LIDLGD
+1072 
-1078 NVVSLEVFGDAAAE
+1078 
-1092 YPEDALYKN
+1092 
-1101 NPWYSALTWEK
+1101 
-1112 RDALTGGR
+1112 
-1120 ITEDA
+1120 
-1125 EYEIQEWNPEKGEY
+1125 
-1139 EKSTHYRVVRL
+1139 
-1150 DSGLYTVNLIEGA
+1150 
-1163 FFPGWVGKQQGY
+1163 
-1175 VYYHQANEGK
+1175 
-1185 YRIVE
+1185 
-1190 LTAPAGYTDAALID
+1190 
-1204 GKFVEQW
+1204 
-1211 SREFE
+1211 
-1216 INDGHLTF
+1216 
-1224 SYTNENSDYNQPKGN
+1224 
-1239 RLIIKKIEAHTGEI
+1239 
-1253 IVDDAVFTLYQW
+1253 
-1265 NQERGLYEKS
+1265 
-1275 KDYAFVRDAEGL
+1275 
-1287 YTITCLHDDWSQY
+1287 
-1300 EEGNLYYE
+1300 
-1308 DTLCDVRED
+1308 RED

-1354 VVESKSPYG
+1354 VVESQSPYG

-1374 PNFEVEDAGKHAYY
+1374 PNFEVEDAGKRAYY
-1388 IRLTDDGSTITL
+1388 IRLTGDGSTITL

-1419 ELGDGSVVTLDVFS
+1419 DLGNEIVSLDIFRQ
-1433 PALEEYDEN
+1433 AQEKYAEG

-1464 GLVDADTEYEIQEWD
+1464 GLVDASAEYEIQEWD
-1479 PLAGEYKKSTHYQVV
+1479 PKAGEYKKSTHYQVV

-1509 FFAGWGGKQGVLYY
+1509 FFPGWEGKQGVLYY
-1523 HQANQG
+1523 HQANEG

-1541 YTLKAWQGEKW
+1541 YNLKAWEHDNW
-1552 VTGWS
+1552 VIGWS

-1563 PDRPTY
+1563 PDHPSY
-1569 EFLGD
+1569 EFLGE
-1574 TADYNM
+1574 TAAYNM
-1580 PYKTQV
+1580 PYKTKV
-1586 LIKKVDDDTG
+1586 LIKKVDDDSG
-1596 ELIAPDTTWTLYEW
+1596 EFISPETTWTLYEW

-1615 QYEVSTNYKIIRRD
+1615 QYEVSTNYKIVRRE
-1629 DGYYTVTALHSNWT
+1629 DGYYTVTTLHSDWT

-1651 FEDTQ
+1651 YEDTQ
-1656 QDYPESYHRY
+1656 TDYSDSGRW
-1666 GDRRFSNQGKF
+1666 FSNQGKF

-1682 QAPAGYYGDYWRND
+1682 KAPAGYYGDYWRND

-1733 AKILYNLDEGNATV
+1733 AKILYDLDDQKGDATL

-1754 TSVIINEKQQPSYER
+1754 TSVIINNKQQPSYKR
-1769 DETSFGNTA
+1769 DETGFGNTA

-1792 KWAQTGDDDTYTTS
+1792 KWAQTGDDETYTTS
-1806 YEATT
+1806 YETTT
-1811 SSLDDQITAPE
+1811 SKLDDQIAAPE
-1822 DNLWKNG
+1822 DTLWKNG
-1829 KLFELEDYTA
+1829 KLFQLEDFSSD
-1839 ALISGPVNRQVTLE
+1839 LISGPVDRQVTLE
-1853 NVKSLEDVPASME
+1853 NVKSLDDVPPTME
-1866 YSLTDGTSITLH
+1866 YSLTDGTTVTLH

-1884 LEEPRSSYTG
+1884 IEEPRSNYTG
-1894 FVDLGYSPKQPTA
+1894 FVDLGYSPTQPKA

-1912 ITADDGHTFTGHL
+1912 ITADDGYTFTGHL

-1939 EIPAT
+1939 EVPAT
-1944 YYGWPDVKGIFLGSL
+1944 YYGWPDVKGIFLGNL

-1975 EILTYLGFNNK
+1975 DILIYLGFNNK
-1986 DYKIVDAEWTG
+1986 DYKIINAEWTG
-1997 NWEALPGSDMM
+1997 SWEAMPGADMM
-2008 NRSAT
+2008 SRSAT
-2013 FTISVYATGWIARY
+2013 FTISCYTTGWIAQY
-2027 EEGEEGERTGTATAS
+2027 EEAEDAERTGTVSAS
-2042 YSFEDTASQEDGLY
+2042 YSFVDSSSVEDGMY
-2056 HWLVTAHYKPASV
+2056 HWLVTAHYKPASI
-2069 WTVLQAAAAVLGIG
+2069 WTVLQTAAAVLGIG
-2083 LVIAAVVL
+2083 LLIAALVL

-2099 RKEKKRTTE
+2099 RKAKKRTTE
-2108 KV
+2108 KA

>member
-1 MNKTLLRQFLA
+1 MKKKHLRCLLV
-12 LFLLLCML
+12 LLVAVCMV
-20 CGTTLPISAEVSTG
+20 CSIAVPVCAEVLPSAQIG
-34 EMMPTETS
+34 
-42 VSVATPENATSDGST
+42 TP
-57 EKADSSGT
+57 
-65 SSLASATAETALSE
+65 ETALESDTEKDNTPTPTPTDTPTPEPAPSKAPSTPETSE
-79 AAQAFVDAVAAL
+79 PAATS
-91 DREGILT
+91 E
-98 AINAWGLASQAWQA
+98 
-112 DQSNAELTAA
+112 TAA
-122 LEAATEASDAAAA
+122 PAA
-135 PVYAAEDL
+135 PSLDEITTML
-143 YMALSDEERE
+143 YS
-153 IDAVKAAYSSLTA
+153 
-166 LVISMQLAMQNPVA
+166 
-180 TGDGGNEPDLEEIAT
+180 
-195 VLYGDLPDAPTG
+195 DLPDAPTG
-207 SYIGEYGLP
+207 YYIGEYGLP
-216 VATGNTKI
+216 VGTGQTKI
-224 SISAWEH
+224 SLSAWQDE
-231 DLLDASSK
+231 LLDESSQ
-239 GRLDADALNE
+239 GRLDADALN
-249 TNAVMTVAKQ
+249 TDTSAMAVAKQ
-259 DGTDYAI
+259 PGQDYAI
-266 VPIAVQVEYPANGA
+266 VPIVMQVEYPANGSA
-280 TTTVT
+280 TTVT
-285 LPDSVELLSYT
+285 LPDDVDLLSYA
-296 STAENLVVA
+296 STEDHLVTA
-305 SEKER
+305 SEEER
-310 AQILNASYKDSS
+310 AQILTGSYTDAS
-322 ASASGFYVKATE
+322 ASATGFYVKAGE
-334 DFSVTFTYSAPDGT
+334 DFTVEMTYTAPDGT
-348 TISKKLDVSIDGNA
+348 SMSKSLTVVIDDT
-362 EATALPA
+362 ATAAAALPQGNSTSAYA
-369 SNSNGVSTYANT
+369 STSAPT
-381 PQPPFPT
+381 PPFTT

-423 CPTYSFAYVSTLGA
+423 CPTYSFAYVSKLEPG
-437 DQYVPGNHY
+437 QYTPGNHY

-453 GGLNQI
+453 GGLNQL
-459 SLGLLSKSHDVNDFA
+459 SLCLLSKSHDANDFA
-474 SSSFA
+474 GSGFA
-479 ANTTTAYSTTSND
+479 ASAATTYATTGND

-507 IIEHYPNSVAAQSYM
+507 IIEHYPNSVAAQTYLNSI
-522 KSAAALENNGLDARP
+522 SALSGENVVTP
-537 YLGNG
+537 YVNPGDN
-542 GYYTFAYFP
+542 GYYTYAYFP

-558 RIVVIGSEIDEGDD
+558 RIVVVDLNPISDDDD
-572 TSELPE
+572 TSGLPDV
-578 TPEMQYYSADWTA
+578 PEMQYYSADWTA
-591 SPQSASGSFDL
+591 PPQSASGSFDL

-640 TIGDPQIITT
+640 TIGDPQIVTT

-725 DYGETSVPHGFDP
+725 DYEETTVPHGFDP

-752 SATAVVANQ
+752 STTAVVANQ

-793 KANKYEIS
+793 DANEYEIS

-812 LYTVTVINPVYTDW
+812 LYTVTVTNPVYTDW

-839 KFRIEEVTAPDGY
+839 KFRIEEVTAPAGY

-862 VEHWSQEFEITNS
+862 VEHWSQEFEITDS
-875 DQIYSYTGDDADYN
+875 DQTYSYTGDDADYN

-932 YAFVRDAEGLYTI
+932 YAFVRNAEGLYTI

-971 DTVNSDGTTTEHA
+971 DTVNSDG
-984 QYYTDYE
+984 
-991 PVNFPIE
+991 
-998 NRSVTND
+998 S
-1005 GQFVVV
+1005 
-1011 ETKSPYGY
+1011 
-1019 YGDWTGDEDRTNFE
+1019 
-1033 PEDAG
+1033 
-1038 KRAYYIRLT
+1038 
-1047 GDGSTITLGNQNYNA
+1047 
-1062 NVLTENQGGT
+1062 
-1072 LIDLGD
+1072 
-1078 NVVSLEVFGDAAAE
+1078 
-1092 YPEDALYKN
+1092 
-1101 NPWYSALTWEK
+1101 
-1112 RDALTGGR
+1112 
-1120 ITEDA
+1120 
-1125 EYEIQEWNPEKGEY
+1125 
-1139 EKSTHYRVVRL
+1139 
-1150 DSGLYTVNLIEGA
+1150 
-1163 FFPGWVGKQQGY
+1163 
-1175 VYYHQANEGK
+1175 
-1185 YRIVE
+1185 
-1190 LTAPAGYTDAALID
+1190 
-1204 GKFVEQW
+1204 
-1211 SREFE
+1211 
-1216 INDGHLTF
+1216 
-1224 SYTNENSDYNQPKGN
+1224 
-1239 RLIIKKIEAHTGEI
+1239 
-1253 IVDDAVFTLYQW
+1253 
-1265 NQERGLYEKS
+1265 
-1275 KDYAFVRDAEGL
+1275 
-1287 YTITCLHDDWSQY
+1287 
-1300 EEGNLYYE
+1300 
-1308 DTLCDVRED
+1308 
-1317 TVNSDGTTT
+1317 TT

-1340 SIDERAVTNDGQFV
+1340 SLDERAVTNDGQFV

-1419 ELGDGSVVTLDVFS
+1419 DLGDQTVTLQVFR
-1433 PALEEYDEN
+1433 PALTEYDEN

-1464 GLVDADTEYEIQEWD
+1464 GLVDADTTFEIQEWN
-1479 PLAGEYKKSTHYQVV
+1479 PEKGEYEKSTHYQVV
-1494 RRDDGKYTVNLIGDA
+1494 RREDGKYTVHLIGDA
-1509 FFAGWGGKQGVLYY
+1509 FFEGWEGKQGVLYY

-1541 YTLKAWQGEKW
+1541 YNLKAWEHNNW
-1552 VTGWS
+1552 VIGWS
-1557 EEIVVH
+1557 EEIIVH
-1563 PDRPTY
+1563 PDYPTY
-1569 EFLGD
+1569 EFLGE
-1574 TADYNM
+1574 TASRNM
-1580 PYKTQV
+1580 PYKTKV
-1586 LIKKVDDDTG
+1586 LIKKVDDATG
-1596 ELIAPDTTWTLYEW
+1596 EFILPETTWTLYEW

-1615 QYEVSTNYKIIRRD
+1615 QYEVSTNYKIVRRE
-1629 DGYYTVTALHSNWT
+1629 DGYYTVTTLHSDWT

-1656 QDYPESYHRY
+1656 TDYPDSGRW
-1666 GDRRFSNQGKF
+1666 FSNEGKF

-1720 DNGTLWLTNADYN
+1720 DNGTLWLTDADYN
-1733 AKILYNLDEGNATV
+1733 AKILYNPDEGNATV

-1811 SSLDDQITAPE
+1811 SKLGDKIAAPE
-1822 DNLWKNG
+1822 DTLWKNG
-1829 KLFELEDYTA
+1829 KLFELEDYVTD
-1839 ALISGPVNRQVTLE
+1839 LISGPVYYDVTLE
-1853 NVKSLEDVPASME
+1853 NIKSLDEVPSTME
-1866 YSLTDGTSITLH
+1866 YQLSAEKTITLA

-1997 NWEALPGSDMM
+1997 KWEALPGSDMM

-2027 EEGEEGERTGTATAS
+2027 EEGEDEERTGTVTAS
-2042 YSFEDTASQEDGLY
+2042 YSFEDTASQKDGLY
-2056 HWLVTAHYKPASV
+2056 HWLVTAHYKPASI

-2083 LVIAAVVL
+2083 LLIAAVVL

>member
-1 MNKTLLRQFLA
+1 MNKPRLRQFLA
-12 LFLLLCML
+12 LFLVLCML
-20 CGTTLPISAEVSTG
+20 CSTTLPIYAESSTR
-34 EMMPTETS
+34 EVVPVETA
-42 VSVATPENATSDGST
+42 VSVATPESSASESST
-57 EKADSSGT
+57 EKSSDPIDT
-65 SSLASATAETALSE
+65 SLLTSATAETSLSE

-91 DREGILT
+91 DREEILS

-112 DQSNAELTAA
+112 DKSNAELTAA
-122 LEAATEASDAAAA
+122 LDAATEASDVVAA

-143 YMALSDEERE
+143 YLALSDEERE
-153 IDAVKAAYSSLTA
+153 IEAVKTAYSSLTA
-166 LVISMQLAMQNPVA
+166 LIISMQLAMQNPTA
-180 TGDGGNEPDLEEIAT
+180 PGESSSEPELDEIST

-216 VATGNTKI
+216 VATGDTKI
-224 SISAWEH
+224 SISAWKN
-231 DLLDASSK
+231 DLLDASSR
-239 GRLDADALNE
+239 GRLDAVALNE
-249 TNAVMTVAKQ
+249 ENAVMSVAKQ

-280 TTTVT
+280 TSTIT
-285 LPDSVELLSYT
+285 LPDTVELLSYT
-296 STAENLVVA
+296 STSDNLVIA
-305 SEKER
+305 SDKER
-310 AQILNASYKDSS
+310 SQILNATYNDSS

-334 DFSVTFTYSAPDGT
+334 DFSAAFTYSAPDGT
-348 TISKKLDVSIDGNA
+348 TISKTLNVTIDDNA
-362 EATALPA
+362 EVQSLPT
-369 SNSNGVSTYANT
+369 SSGNSVSTYANT
-381 PQPPFPT
+381 PQPPFTT

-417 YAAPGG
+417 SGQPNG
-423 CPTYSFAYVSTLGA
+423 CPVYTFQYVSTLDPG
-437 DQYVPGNHY
+437 QYTPGNHY
-446 ANQINIW
+446 ANQISIW
-453 GGLNQI
+453 GGLNQL
-459 SLGLLSKSHDVNDFA
+459 SMGFLSKSHDVNGFA
-474 SSSFA
+474 GSSFA
-479 ANTTTAYSTTSND
+479 AGASTTYSTTSND

-507 IIEHYPNSVAAQSYM
+507 IVENYPNSVAAQIYM
-522 KSAAALENNGLDARP
+522 KSAAALENNGLDATP
-537 YLGNG
+537 YSGNG

-558 RIVVIGSEIDEGDD
+558 RIVVIGPEIDEDDD
-572 TSELPE
+572 TSELPAP
-578 TPEMQYYSADWTA
+578 PEMQYYSADWTA
-591 SPQSASGSFDL
+591 PPQSASGSFDL

-640 TIGDPQIITT
+640 TIGDPQIVTT

-725 DYGETSVPHGFDP
+725 DYEETTVPHGFDP

-785 YVFYEWNV
+785 YAIYEWNV
-793 KANKYEIS
+793 NKNGYEIS

-812 LYTVTVINPVYTDW
+812 LYTVTVTNPVYTDW

-839 KFRIEEVTAPDGY
+839 KFRIEEVNAPAGY

-862 VEHWSQEFEITNS
+862 VEHWSQEFEITDS
-875 DQIYSYTGDDADYN
+875 DQTYSYTGDDADYN

-956 EGNLYYEDTLCDVRE
+956 EGNLYYEDTLCD
-971 DTVNSDGTTTEHA
+971 
-984 QYYTDYE
+984 
-991 PVNFPIE
+991 I
-998 NRSVTND
+998 
-1005 GQFVVV
+1005 
-1011 ETKSPYGY
+1011 
-1019 YGDWTGDEDRTNFE
+1019 
-1033 PEDAG
+1033 
-1038 KRAYYIRLT
+1038 
-1047 GDGSTITLGNQNYNA
+1047 
-1062 NVLTENQGGT
+1062 
-1072 LIDLGD
+1072 
-1078 NVVSLEVFGDAAAE
+1078 
-1092 YPEDALYKN
+1092 
-1101 NPWYSALTWEK
+1101 
-1112 RDALTGGR
+1112 
-1120 ITEDA
+1120 
-1125 EYEIQEWNPEKGEY
+1125 
-1139 EKSTHYRVVRL
+1139 
-1150 DSGLYTVNLIEGA
+1150 
-1163 FFPGWVGKQQGY
+1163 
-1175 VYYHQANEGK
+1175 
-1185 YRIVE
+1185 
-1190 LTAPAGYTDAALID
+1190 
-1204 GKFVEQW
+1204 
-1211 SREFE
+1211 
-1216 INDGHLTF
+1216 
-1224 SYTNENSDYNQPKGN
+1224 
-1239 RLIIKKIEAHTGEI
+1239 
-1253 IVDDAVFTLYQW
+1253 
-1265 NQERGLYEKS
+1265 
-1275 KDYAFVRDAEGL
+1275 
-1287 YTITCLHDDWSQY
+1287 
-1300 EEGNLYYE
+1300 
-1308 DTLCDVRED
+1308 RED

-1354 VVESKSPYG
+1354 VVESQSPYG

-1374 PNFEVEDAGKHAYY
+1374 PNFEVEDAGKRAYY
-1388 IRLTDDGSTITL
+1388 IRLTGDGSTITL

-1419 ELGDGSVVTLDVFS
+1419 DLGNEIVSLDIFRQ
-1433 PALEEYDEN
+1433 AQEKYAEG

-1464 GLVDADTEYEIQEWD
+1464 GLVDASAEYEIQEWD
-1479 PLAGEYKKSTHYQVV
+1479 PKAGEYKKSTHYQVV

-1509 FFAGWGGKQGVLYY
+1509 FFPGWEGKQGVLYY
-1523 HQANQG
+1523 HQANEG

-1541 YTLKAWQGEKW
+1541 YNLKAWEHDNW
-1552 VTGWS
+1552 VIGWS

-1563 PDRPTY
+1563 PDHPSY
-1569 EFLGD
+1569 EFLGE
-1574 TADYNM
+1574 TAAYNM
-1580 PYKTQV
+1580 PYKTKV
-1586 LIKKVDDDTG
+1586 LIKKVDDDSG
-1596 ELIAPDTTWTLYEW
+1596 EFILPETTWTLYEW

-1615 QYEVSTNYKIIRRD
+1615 QYEVSTNYKIVRRE
-1629 DGYYTVTALHSNWT
+1629 DGYYTVTTLHSDWT

-1651 FEDTQ
+1651 YEDTQ
-1656 QDYPESYHRY
+1656 TDYSDSGRW
-1666 GDRRFSNQGKF
+1666 FSNQGKF

-1682 QAPAGYYGDYWRND
+1682 KAPAGYYGDYWRND

-1733 AKILYNLDEGNATV
+1733 AKILYDLDDQKGDATL

-1754 TSVIINEKQQPSYER
+1754 TSVIINNKQQPSYKR
-1769 DETSFGNTA
+1769 DETGFGNTA

-1792 KWAQTGDDDTYTTS
+1792 KWAQTGDDETYTTS
-1806 YEATT
+1806 YETTT
-1811 SSLDDQITAPE
+1811 SKLDDQIAAPE
-1822 DNLWKNG
+1822 DTLWKNG
-1829 KLFELEDYTA
+1829 KLFQLEDFSSD
-1839 ALISGPVNRQVTLE
+1839 LISGPVDRQVTLE
-1853 NVKSLEDVPASME
+1853 NVKSLDDVPPTME
-1866 YSLTDGTSITLH
+1866 YSLTDGTTVTLH

-1884 LEEPRSSYTG
+1884 IEEPRSNYTG
-1894 FVDLGYSPKQPTA
+1894 FVDLGYSPTQPKA

-1912 ITADDGHTFTGHL
+1912 ITADDGYTFTGHL

-1939 EIPAT
+1939 EVPAT
-1944 YYGWPDVKGIFLGSL
+1944 YYGWPDVKGIFLGNL

-1975 EILTYLGFNNK
+1975 DILIYLGFNNK
-1986 DYKIVDAEWTG
+1986 DYKITNAEWTG
-1997 NWEALPGSDMM
+1997 SWEAMPGADMM
-2008 NRSAT
+2008 SRSAT
-2013 FTISVYATGWIARY
+2013 FTISCYTTGWIAQY
-2027 EEGEEGERTGTATAS
+2027 EEAEDAERTGTVSAS
-2042 YSFEDTASQEDGLY
+2042 YSFVDSSSVEDGMY
-2056 HWLVTAHYKPASV
+2056 HWLVTAHYKPASI
-2069 WTVLQAAAAVLGIG
+2069 WTVLQTAAAVLGIG
-2083 LVIAAVVL
+2083 LLIAALVL

-2099 RKEKKRTTE
+2099 RKAKKRTTE
-2108 KV
+2108 KA

>member
-1 MNKTLLRQFLA
+1 MKKKHLRCLLV
-12 LFLLLCML
+12 LLVAVCMV
-20 CGTTLPISAEVSTG
+20 CSIAVPVCAEVLPSAQIG
-34 EMMPTETS
+34 
-42 VSVATPENATSDGST
+42 TP
-57 EKADSSGT
+57 
-65 SSLASATAETALSE
+65 ETALESDTEKDNTPTPTPTDTPTPEPAPSE
-79 AAQAFVDAVAAL
+79 APSTPETSEPAATS
-91 DREGILT
+91 E
-98 AINAWGLASQAWQA
+98 
-112 DQSNAELTAA
+112 TAA
-122 LEAATEASDAAAA
+122 PAA
-135 PVYAAEDL
+135 PSLDEITTML
-143 YMALSDEERE
+143 YS
-153 IDAVKAAYSSLTA
+153 
-166 LVISMQLAMQNPVA
+166 
-180 TGDGGNEPDLEEIAT
+180 
-195 VLYGDLPDAPTG
+195 DLPDAPTG
-207 SYIGEYGLP
+207 YYVGEYGLP
-216 VATGNTKI
+216 VGTGQTKI
-224 SISAWEH
+224 SLSAWQDE
-231 DLLDASSK
+231 LLDESSQ
-239 GRLDADALNE
+239 GRLDADALN
-249 TNAVMTVAKQ
+249 TDTSAMAVAKQ
-259 DGTDYAI
+259 PGQDYAI
-266 VPIAVQVEYPANGA
+266 VPIVMQVEYPANGSA
-280 TTTVT
+280 TTVT
-285 LPDSVELLSYT
+285 LPDDVDLLSYA
-296 STAENLVVA
+296 STEDHLVTA
-305 SEKER
+305 SEEER
-310 AQILNASYKDSS
+310 AQILTGSYTDAS
-322 ASASGFYVKATE
+322 ASATGFYVKAGE
-334 DFSVTFTYSAPDGT
+334 DFTVEMTYTAPDGT
-348 TISKKLDVSIDGNA
+348 SMSKSLTVVIDDT
-362 EATALPA
+362 ATAAAALPQGNSTSAYA
-369 SNSNGVSTYANT
+369 STSAPT
-381 PQPPFPT
+381 PPFTT

-423 CPTYSFAYVSTLGA
+423 CPTYSFAYVSKLEPG
-437 DQYVPGNHY
+437 QYTPGNHY

-453 GGLNQI
+453 GGLNQL
-459 SLGLLSKSHDVNDFA
+459 SLCLLSKSHDANDFA
-474 SSSFA
+474 GSGFA
-479 ANTTTAYSTTSND
+479 ASAATTYATTGND

-507 IIEHYPNSVAAQSYM
+507 IIEHYPNSVAAQTYLNSI
-522 KSAAALENNGLDARP
+522 SALSGENVVTP
-537 YLGNG
+537 YVNPGDN
-542 GYYTFAYFP
+542 GYYTYAYFP

-558 RIVVIGSEIDEGDD
+558 RIVVVDLNPISDDDD
-572 TSELPE
+572 TSGLPDV
-578 TPEMQYYSADWTA
+578 PEMQYYSADWTA
-591 SPQSASGSFDL
+591 PPQSASGSFDL

-640 TIGDPQIITT
+640 TIGDPQIVTT

-725 DYGETSVPHGFDP
+725 DYEETTVPHGFDP

-752 SATAVVANQ
+752 STTAVVANQ

-793 KANKYEIS
+793 DANEYEIS

-812 LYTVTVINPVYTDW
+812 LYTVTVTNPVYTDW

-839 KFRIEEVTAPDGY
+839 KFRIEEVTAPAGY

-862 VEHWSQEFEITNS
+862 VEHWSQEFEITDS
-875 DQIYSYTGDDADYN
+875 DQTYSYTGDDADYN

-932 YAFVRDAEGLYTI
+932 YAFVRNAEGLYTI

-971 DTVNSDGTTTEHA
+971 DTVNSDG
-984 QYYTDYE
+984 
-991 PVNFPIE
+991 
-998 NRSVTND
+998 S
-1005 GQFVVV
+1005 
-1011 ETKSPYGY
+1011 
-1019 YGDWTGDEDRTNFE
+1019 
-1033 PEDAG
+1033 
-1038 KRAYYIRLT
+1038 
-1047 GDGSTITLGNQNYNA
+1047 
-1062 NVLTENQGGT
+1062 
-1072 LIDLGD
+1072 
-1078 NVVSLEVFGDAAAE
+1078 
-1092 YPEDALYKN
+1092 
-1101 NPWYSALTWEK
+1101 
-1112 RDALTGGR
+1112 
-1120 ITEDA
+1120 
-1125 EYEIQEWNPEKGEY
+1125 
-1139 EKSTHYRVVRL
+1139 
-1150 DSGLYTVNLIEGA
+1150 
-1163 FFPGWVGKQQGY
+1163 
-1175 VYYHQANEGK
+1175 
-1185 YRIVE
+1185 
-1190 LTAPAGYTDAALID
+1190 
-1204 GKFVEQW
+1204 
-1211 SREFE
+1211 
-1216 INDGHLTF
+1216 
-1224 SYTNENSDYNQPKGN
+1224 
-1239 RLIIKKIEAHTGEI
+1239 
-1253 IVDDAVFTLYQW
+1253 
-1265 NQERGLYEKS
+1265 
-1275 KDYAFVRDAEGL
+1275 
-1287 YTITCLHDDWSQY
+1287 
-1300 EEGNLYYE
+1300 
-1308 DTLCDVRED
+1308 
-1317 TVNSDGTTT
+1317 TT

-1340 SIDERAVTNDGQFV
+1340 SLDERAVTNDGQFV

-1419 ELGDGSVVTLDVFS
+1419 DLGDQTVTLQVFR
-1433 PALEEYDEN
+1433 PALTEYDEN

-1464 GLVDADTEYEIQEWD
+1464 GLVDADTTFEIQEWN
-1479 PLAGEYKKSTHYQVV
+1479 PEKGEYEKSTHYQVV
-1494 RRDDGKYTVNLIGDA
+1494 RREDGKYTVHLIGDA
-1509 FFAGWGGKQGVLYY
+1509 FFEGWEGKQGVLYY

-1541 YTLKAWQGEKW
+1541 YNLKAWEHNNW
-1552 VTGWS
+1552 VIGWS
-1557 EEIVVH
+1557 EEIIVH
-1563 PDRPTY
+1563 PDYPTY
-1569 EFLGD
+1569 EFLGE
-1574 TADYNM
+1574 TASRNM
-1580 PYKTQV
+1580 PYKTKV
-1586 LIKKVDDDTG
+1586 LIKKVDDATG
-1596 ELIAPDTTWTLYEW
+1596 EFILPETTWTLYEW

-1615 QYEVSTNYKIIRRD
+1615 QYEVSTNYKIVRRE
-1629 DGYYTVTALHSNWT
+1629 DGYYTVTTLHSDWT

-1656 QDYPESYHRY
+1656 TDYPDSGRW
-1666 GDRRFSNQGKF
+1666 FSNEGKF

-1733 AKILYNLDEGNATV
+1733 AKILYDLDEGNATV

-1754 TSVIINEKQQPSYER
+1754 TSVIINEKQQPSYKR
-1769 DETSFGNTA
+1769 DETGFGNTA

-1811 SSLDDQITAPE
+1811 SKLGDKIAAPE
-1822 DNLWKNG
+1822 DTLWKNG
-1829 KLFELEDYTA
+1829 KLFELEDYVTD
-1839 ALISGPVNRQVTLE
+1839 LISGPVYYDVTLE
-1853 NVKSLEDVPASME
+1853 NIKSLDEVPSTME
-1866 YSLTDGTSITLH
+1866 YQLSAEKTITLA

-2008 NRSAT
+2008 NRSAS

-2027 EEGEEGERTGTATAS
+2027 EEGEEGERTGTVTAA
-2042 YSFEDTASQEDGLY
+2042 YSFEDTASQKDGLY
-2056 HWLVTAHYKPASV
+2056 HWLVTAHYKPASI

-2083 LVIAAVVL
+2083 LLIAAVVL

>member
-1 MNKTLLRQFLA
+1 MNKPRLRQFLA
-12 LFLLLCML
+12 LFLVLCML
-20 CGTTLPISAEVSTG
+20 CSTTLPIYAESSTR
-34 EMMPTETS
+34 EVVPVETA
-42 VSVATPENATSDGST
+42 VSVATPESSASESSTKKSSDPIDTSLLT
-57 EKADSSGT
+57 
-65 SSLASATAETALSE
+65 SATAETSLSE

-91 DREGILT
+91 DREEILS

-112 DQSNAELTAA
+112 DKSNAELTAA
-122 LEAATEASDAAAA
+122 LDAATEASDVVAA

-143 YMALSDEERE
+143 YLALSDEERE
-153 IDAVKAAYSSLTA
+153 IEAVKTAYSSLTA
-166 LVISMQLAMQNPVA
+166 LIISMQLAMQNPTA
-180 TGDGGNEPDLEEIAT
+180 PGESSSEPELDEIST

-216 VATGNTKI
+216 VATGDTKI
-224 SISAWEH
+224 SISAWKN
-231 DLLDASSK
+231 DLLDASSR
-239 GRLDADALNE
+239 GRLDAVALNE
-249 TNAVMTVAKQ
+249 ENAVMSVAKQ

-280 TTTVT
+280 TSTIT
-285 LPDSVELLSYT
+285 LPDTVELLSYT
-296 STAENLVVA
+296 STSDNLVTA
-305 SEKER
+305 SDKER
-310 AQILNASYKDSS
+310 SQILNATYNDSS

-334 DFSVTFTYSAPDGT
+334 DFSAAFTYSAPDGT
-348 TISKKLDVSIDGNA
+348 TISKTLNVTIDDNA
-362 EATALPA
+362 EVQSLPT
-369 SNSNGVSTYANT
+369 SSGNSVSTYANT
-381 PQPPFPT
+381 PQPPFTT

-417 YAAPGG
+417 SGQPNG
-423 CPTYSFAYVSTLGA
+423 CPVYTFQYVSTLDPG
-437 DQYVPGNHY
+437 QYTPGNHY
-446 ANQINIW
+446 ANQISIW
-453 GGLNQI
+453 GGLNQL
-459 SLGLLSKSHDVNDFA
+459 SMGFLSKSHDVNGFA
-474 SSSFA
+474 GSSFA
-479 ANTTTAYSTTSND
+479 AGASTTYSTTSND

-507 IIEHYPNSVAAQSYM
+507 IVENYPNSVAAQIYM
-522 KSAAALENNGLDARP
+522 KSAAAMENNGLDATP

-558 RIVVIGSEIDEGDD
+558 RIVVIGPEIDEDDD

-591 SPQSASGSFDL
+591 PPQSASGSFDL

-640 TIGDPQIITT
+640 TIGDPQIVTT

-725 DYGETSVPHGFDP
+725 DYEETTVPHGFDP

-785 YVFYEWNV
+785 YAIYEWNV
-793 KANKYEIS
+793 NKNGYEIS

-812 LYTVTVINPVYTDW
+812 LYTVTVTNPVYTDW

-839 KFRIEEVTAPDGY
+839 KFRIEEVTAPAGY

-862 VEHWSQEFEITNS
+862 VEHWSQEFEITDS
-875 DQIYSYTGDDADYN
+875 DQTYSYTGDDADYN

-956 EGNLYYEDTLCDVRE
+956 EGNLYYEDTLCD
-971 DTVNSDGTTTEHA
+971 
-984 QYYTDYE
+984 
-991 PVNFPIE
+991 I
-998 NRSVTND
+998 
-1005 GQFVVV
+1005 
-1011 ETKSPYGY
+1011 
-1019 YGDWTGDEDRTNFE
+1019 
-1033 PEDAG
+1033 
-1038 KRAYYIRLT
+1038 
-1047 GDGSTITLGNQNYNA
+1047 
-1062 NVLTENQGGT
+1062 
-1072 LIDLGD
+1072 
-1078 NVVSLEVFGDAAAE
+1078 
-1092 YPEDALYKN
+1092 
-1101 NPWYSALTWEK
+1101 
-1112 RDALTGGR
+1112 
-1120 ITEDA
+1120 
-1125 EYEIQEWNPEKGEY
+1125 
-1139 EKSTHYRVVRL
+1139 
-1150 DSGLYTVNLIEGA
+1150 
-1163 FFPGWVGKQQGY
+1163 
-1175 VYYHQANEGK
+1175 
-1185 YRIVE
+1185 
-1190 LTAPAGYTDAALID
+1190 
-1204 GKFVEQW
+1204 
-1211 SREFE
+1211 
-1216 INDGHLTF
+1216 
-1224 SYTNENSDYNQPKGN
+1224 
-1239 RLIIKKIEAHTGEI
+1239 
-1253 IVDDAVFTLYQW
+1253 
-1265 NQERGLYEKS
+1265 
-1275 KDYAFVRDAEGL
+1275 
-1287 YTITCLHDDWSQY
+1287 
-1300 EEGNLYYE
+1300 
-1308 DTLCDVRED
+1308 RED

-1354 VVESKSPYG
+1354 VVESQSPYG

-1374 PNFEVEDAGKHAYY
+1374 PNFEVEDAGKRAYY
-1388 IRLTDDGSTITL
+1388 IRLTGDGSTITL

-1419 ELGDGSVVTLDVFS
+1419 DLGNEIVSLDIFRQ
-1433 PALEEYDEN
+1433 AQEKYAEG

-1464 GLVDADTEYEIQEWD
+1464 GLVDASAEYEIQEWD
-1479 PLAGEYKKSTHYQVV
+1479 PKAGEYKKSTHYQVV

-1509 FFAGWGGKQGVLYY
+1509 FFPGWEGKQGVLYY
-1523 HQANQG
+1523 HQANEG

-1541 YTLKAWQGEKW
+1541 YNLKAWEHDNW
-1552 VTGWS
+1552 VIGWS

-1563 PDRPTY
+1563 PDHPSY
-1569 EFLGD
+1569 EFLGE
-1574 TADYNM
+1574 TAAYNM
-1580 PYKTQV
+1580 PYKTKV
-1586 LIKKVDDDTG
+1586 LIKKVDDDSG
-1596 ELIAPDTTWTLYEW
+1596 EFILPETTWTLYEW

-1615 QYEVSTNYKIIRRD
+1615 QYEVSTNYKIVRRE
-1629 DGYYTVTALHSNWT
+1629 DGYYTVTTLHSDWT

-1651 FEDTQ
+1651 YEDTQ
-1656 QDYPESYHRY
+1656 TDYSDSGRW
-1666 GDRRFSNQGKF
+1666 FSNQGKF

-1682 QAPAGYYGDYWRND
+1682 KAPAGYYGDYWRND

-1733 AKILYNLDEGNATV
+1733 AKILYDLDDQKGDATL

-1754 TSVIINEKQQPSYER
+1754 TSVIINNKQQPSYKR
-1769 DETSFGNTA
+1769 DETGFGNTA

-1792 KWAQTGDDDTYTTS
+1792 KWAQTGDDETYTTS
-1806 YEATT
+1806 YETTT
-1811 SSLDDQITAPE
+1811 SKLNDQIAAPE
-1822 DNLWKNG
+1822 DTLWKNG
-1829 KLFELEDYTA
+1829 KLFQLEDFSSD
-1839 ALISGPVNRQVTLE
+1839 LISGPVDRQVTLE
-1853 NVKSLEDVPASME
+1853 NVKSLDDVPPTME
-1866 YSLTDGTSITLH
+1866 YSLTDGTTVTLH

-1884 LEEPRSSYTG
+1884 IEEPRSNYTG
-1894 FVDLGYSPKQPTA
+1894 FVDLGYSPTQPKA

-1912 ITADDGHTFTGHL
+1912 ITADDGYTFTGHL

-1939 EIPAT
+1939 EVPAT
-1944 YYGWPDVKGIFLGSL
+1944 YYGWPDVKGIFLGNL

-1975 EILTYLGFNNK
+1975 DILIYLGFNNK
-1986 DYKIVDAEWTG
+1986 DYKITNAEWTG
-1997 NWEALPGSDMM
+1997 SWEAMPGADMM
-2008 NRSAT
+2008 SRSAT
-2013 FTISVYATGWIARY
+2013 FTISCYTTGWIAQY
-2027 EEGEEGERTGTATAS
+2027 EEAEDAERTGTVSAS
-2042 YSFEDTASQEDGLY
+2042 YSFVDSSSVEDGMY
-2056 HWLVTAHYKPASV
+2056 HWLVTAHYKPASI
-2069 WTVLQAAAAVLGIG
+2069 WTVLQTAAAVLGIG
-2083 LVIAAVVL
+2083 LLIAALVL

-2099 RKEKKRTTE
+2099 RKAKKRTTE
-2108 KV
+2108 KA

>member
-1 MNKTLLRQFLA
+1 MNKPRLRQFLA
-12 LFLLLCML
+12 LFLVLCML
-20 CGTTLPISAEVSTG
+20 CSTTLPIYAEVPTG
-34 EMMPTETS
+34 EVTPVETS
-42 VSVATPENATSDGST
+42 VSVSTPENAASDAGT
-57 EKADSSGT
+57 EKSSDDA
-65 SSLASATAETALSE
+65 SSLSSATPETALSE

-166 LVISMQLAMQNPVA
+166 LFISMQLAMQNPVA
-180 TGDGGNEPDLEEIAT
+180 PGGGGDEPDLEEIAT

-207 SYIGEYGLP
+207 SYMGEYGLP
-216 VATGNTKI
+216 VATGDTKI
-224 SISAWEH
+224 SISAWKH

-348 TISKKLDVSIDGNA
+348 TMSKNLNVTIDGNA

-381 PQPPFPT
+381 PQPPFTT

-423 CPTYSFAYVSTLGA
+423 CPTYSFAYVSKLEPG
-437 DQYVPGNHY
+437 QYTPGNHY
-446 ANQINIW
+446 ANQVNIW
-453 GGLNQI
+453 GGLNQL
-459 SLGLLSKSHDVNDFA
+459 SMGLLSKSHDANDFA
-474 SSSFA
+474 GSSFA
-479 ANTTTAYSTTSND
+479 ASAAATYSTTGNE

-507 IIEHYPNSVAAQSYM
+507 IIEHYPNSVAAQTYM
-522 KSAAALENNGLDARP
+522 KAAAALENNGLDARP

-542 GYYTFAYFP
+542 GYYAFAYFP

-558 RIVVIGSEIDEGDD
+558 RIVVIGPEIDEDDD

-591 SPQSASGSFDL
+591 PPQSASGSFDL

-640 TIGDPQIITT
+640 TIGDPQIVTT

-725 DYGETSVPHGFDP
+725 DYEETTVPHGFDP

-772 DALTGGRITEDAE
+772 DALTGGL
-785 YVFYEWNV
+785 V
-793 KANKYEIS
+793 
-801 SNYRVTRLENG
+801 
-812 LYTVTVINPVYTDW
+812 
-826 TEGYVYYTQDNLG
+826 
-839 KFRIEEVTAPDGY
+839 
-852 TDAALQGTDW
+852 
-862 VEHWSQEFEITNS
+862 
-875 DQIYSYTGDDADYN
+875 DAD
-889 RPQGNKVIIKKIEA
+889 
-903 HTGEIIVDDAV
+903 
-914 FTLYQWNQE
+914 
-923 RGLYEKSKD
+923 
-932 YAFVRDAEGLYTI
+932 
-945 TCLHDDWSQYE
+945 
-956 EGNLYYEDTLCDVRE
+956 
-971 DTVNSDGTTTEHA
+971 TT
-984 QYYTDYE
+984 
-991 PVNFPIE
+991 F
-998 NRSVTND
+998 
-1005 GQFVVV
+1005 
-1011 ETKSPYGY
+1011 
-1019 YGDWTGDEDRTNFE
+1019 
-1033 PEDAG
+1033 
-1038 KRAYYIRLT
+1038 
-1047 GDGSTITLGNQNYNA
+1047 
-1062 NVLTENQGGT
+1062 
-1072 LIDLGD
+1072 
-1078 NVVSLEVFGDAAAE
+1078 
-1092 YPEDALYKN
+1092 
-1101 NPWYSALTWEK
+1101 
-1112 RDALTGGR
+1112 
-1120 ITEDA
+1120 
-1125 EYEIQEWNPEKGEY
+1125 EIQEWNPEKGEY
-1139 EKSTHYRVVRL
+1139 EKSTHY
-1150 DSGLYTVNLIEGA
+1150 
-1163 FFPGWVGKQQGY
+1163 
-1175 VYYHQANEGK
+1175 
-1185 YRIVE
+1185 
-1190 LTAPAGYTDAALID
+1190 
-1204 GKFVEQW
+1204 
-1211 SREFE
+1211 
-1216 INDGHLTF
+1216 
-1224 SYTNENSDYNQPKGN
+1224 
-1239 RLIIKKIEAHTGEI
+1239 
-1253 IVDDAVFTLYQW
+1253 
-1265 NQERGLYEKS
+1265 
-1275 KDYAFVRDAEGL
+1275 
-1287 YTITCLHDDWSQY
+1287 
-1300 EEGNLYYE
+1300 
-1308 DTLCDVRED
+1308 
-1317 TVNSDGTTT
+1317 
-1326 EHPQYYTD
+1326 
-1334 YEPVDF
+1334 
-1340 SIDERAVTNDGQFV
+1340 
-1354 VVESKSPYG
+1354 
-1363 YYGDWTGSRET
+1363 
-1374 PNFEVEDAGKHAYY
+1374 
-1388 IRLTDDGSTITL
+1388 
-1400 TDSEYNAHV
+1400 
-1409 LTENKGGTLI
+1409 
-1419 ELGDGSVVTLDVFS
+1419 
-1433 PALEEYDEN
+1433 
-1442 NLFRNNPWYSTVVW
+1442 
-1456 EKRDALTG
+1456 
-1464 GLVDADTEYEIQEWD
+1464 
-1479 PLAGEYKKSTHYQVV
+1479 QVV
-1494 RRDDGKYTVNLIGDA
+1494 RREDGKYTVHLIGDA
-1509 FFAGWGGKQGVLYY
+1509 FFEGWEGKQGVLYY

-1541 YTLKAWQGEKW
+1541 YNLKAWEHNNW
-1552 VTGWS
+1552 VIGWS
-1557 EEIVVH
+1557 EEIIVH
-1563 PDRPTY
+1563 PDYPTY
-1569 EFLGD
+1569 EFLGE
-1574 TADYNM
+1574 TASRNM
-1580 PYKTQV
+1580 PYKTKV
-1586 LIKKVDDDTG
+1586 LIKKVDDATG
-1596 ELIAPDTTWTLYEW
+1596 EFILPDTTWTLYEW

-1615 QYEVSTNYKIIRRD
+1615 QYEVSTNYKIVRRE
-1629 DGYYTVTALHSNWT
+1629 DGYYTVTTLHSDWT

-1656 QDYPESYHRY
+1656 TDYPDSGRW
-1666 GDRRFSNQGKF
+1666 FSNEGKF

-1769 DETSFGNTA
+1769 DETGFGNTA

-1811 SSLDDQITAPE
+1811 SKLGDKIAAPE
-1822 DNLWKNG
+1822 DTLWKNG
-1829 KLFELEDYTA
+1829 KLYELEDYVTD
-1839 ALISGPVNRQVTLE
+1839 LISGPVYYDMTLE
-1853 NVKSLEDVPASME
+1853 NIKSLDEVPSTME
-1866 YSLTDGTSITLH
+1866 YQLSAEKTITLA

-1944 YYGWPDVKGIFLGSL
+1944 YYGWPDVKGIFLGNL

-1997 NWEALPGSDMM
+1997 KWEALPGSDMM

-2027 EEGEEGERTGTATAS
+2027 EEGEEGERTGTVTAS

>member
-1 MNKTLLRQFLA
+1 MNKPRLRQFLA
-12 LFLLLCML
+12 LFLVLCML
-20 CGTTLPISAEVSTG
+20 CSTTLPIYAESSTR
-34 EMMPTETS
+34 EVVPVETA
-42 VSVATPENATSDGST
+42 VSVATPESSASESSTKKSSDPIDTSLLT
-57 EKADSSGT
+57 
-65 SSLASATAETALSE
+65 SATAETSLSE

-91 DREGILT
+91 DREEILS

-112 DQSNAELTAA
+112 DKSNAELTAA
-122 LEAATEASDAAAA
+122 LDAATEASDVVAA

-143 YMALSDEERE
+143 YLALSDEERE
-153 IDAVKAAYSSLTA
+153 IEAVKTAYSSLTA
-166 LVISMQLAMQNPVA
+166 LIISMQLAMQNPTA
-180 TGDGGNEPDLEEIAT
+180 PGESSSEPELDEIST

-216 VATGNTKI
+216 VATGDTKI
-224 SISAWEH
+224 SISAWKN
-231 DLLDASSK
+231 DLLDASSR
-239 GRLDADALNE
+239 GRLDAVALNE
-249 TNAVMTVAKQ
+249 ENAVMSVAKQ

-280 TTTVT
+280 TSTIT
-285 LPDSVELLSYT
+285 LPDTVELLSYT
-296 STAENLVVA
+296 STSDNLVIA
-305 SEKER
+305 SDKER
-310 AQILNASYKDSS
+310 SQILNATYNDSS

-334 DFSVTFTYSAPDGT
+334 DFSAAFTYSAPDGT
-348 TISKKLDVSIDGNA
+348 TISKTLNVTIDDNA
-362 EATALPA
+362 EVQSLPT
-369 SNSNGVSTYANT
+369 SSGNSVSTYANT
-381 PQPPFPT
+381 PQPPFTT

-417 YAAPGG
+417 SGQPNG
-423 CPTYSFAYVSTLGA
+423 CPVYTFQYVSTLDPG
-437 DQYVPGNHY
+437 QYTPGNHY
-446 ANQINIW
+446 ANQISIW
-453 GGLNQI
+453 GGLNQL
-459 SLGLLSKSHDVNDFA
+459 SMGFLSKSHDVNG
-474 SSSFA
+474 FA
-479 ANTTTAYSTTSND
+479 AGASTTYSTTSND

-507 IIEHYPNSVAAQSYM
+507 IVENYPNSVAAQIYM
-522 KSAAALENNGLDARP
+522 KSAAALENNGLDATP

-558 RIVVIGSEIDEGDD
+558 RIVVIGPEIDEDDD

-591 SPQSASGSFDL
+591 PPQSASGSFDL

-640 TIGDPQIITT
+640 TIGDPQIVTT

-725 DYGETSVPHGFDP
+725 DYEETTVPHGFDP

-785 YVFYEWNV
+785 YAIYEWNV
-793 KANKYEIS
+793 NKNGYEIS

-812 LYTVTVINPVYTDW
+812 LYTVTVTNPVYTDW

-839 KFRIEEVTAPDGY
+839 KFRIEEVTAPAGY

-862 VEHWSQEFEITNS
+862 VEHWSQEFEITDS
-875 DQIYSYTGDDADYN
+875 DQTYSYTGDDADYN

-956 EGNLYYEDTLCDVRE
+956 EGNLYYEDTLCD
-971 DTVNSDGTTTEHA
+971 
-984 QYYTDYE
+984 
-991 PVNFPIE
+991 I
-998 NRSVTND
+998 
-1005 GQFVVV
+1005 
-1011 ETKSPYGY
+1011 
-1019 YGDWTGDEDRTNFE
+1019 
-1033 PEDAG
+1033 
-1038 KRAYYIRLT
+1038 
-1047 GDGSTITLGNQNYNA
+1047 
-1062 NVLTENQGGT
+1062 
-1072 LIDLGD
+1072 
-1078 NVVSLEVFGDAAAE
+1078 
-1092 YPEDALYKN
+1092 
-1101 NPWYSALTWEK
+1101 
-1112 RDALTGGR
+1112 
-1120 ITEDA
+1120 
-1125 EYEIQEWNPEKGEY
+1125 
-1139 EKSTHYRVVRL
+1139 
-1150 DSGLYTVNLIEGA
+1150 
-1163 FFPGWVGKQQGY
+1163 
-1175 VYYHQANEGK
+1175 
-1185 YRIVE
+1185 
-1190 LTAPAGYTDAALID
+1190 
-1204 GKFVEQW
+1204 
-1211 SREFE
+1211 
-1216 INDGHLTF
+1216 
-1224 SYTNENSDYNQPKGN
+1224 
-1239 RLIIKKIEAHTGEI
+1239 
-1253 IVDDAVFTLYQW
+1253 
-1265 NQERGLYEKS
+1265 
-1275 KDYAFVRDAEGL
+1275 
-1287 YTITCLHDDWSQY
+1287 
-1300 EEGNLYYE
+1300 
-1308 DTLCDVRED
+1308 RED

-1354 VVESKSPYG
+1354 VVESQSPYG

-1374 PNFEVEDAGKHAYY
+1374 PNFEVEDAGKRAYY
-1388 IRLTDDGSTITL
+1388 IRLTGDGSTITL

-1419 ELGDGSVVTLDVFS
+1419 DLGNEIVSLDIFRQ
-1433 PALEEYDEN
+1433 AQEKYAEG

-1464 GLVDADTEYEIQEWD
+1464 GLVDASAEYEIQEWD
-1479 PLAGEYKKSTHYQVV
+1479 PKAGEYKKSTHYQVV

-1509 FFAGWGGKQGVLYY
+1509 FFPGWEGKQGVLYY
-1523 HQANQG
+1523 HQANEG

-1541 YTLKAWQGEKW
+1541 YNLKAWEHDNW
-1552 VTGWS
+1552 VIGWS

-1563 PDRPTY
+1563 PDHPSY
-1569 EFLGD
+1569 EFLGE
-1574 TADYNM
+1574 TAAYNM
-1580 PYKTQV
+1580 PYKTKV
-1586 LIKKVDDDTG
+1586 LIKKVDDDSG
-1596 ELIAPDTTWTLYEW
+1596 EFILPETTWTLYEW

-1615 QYEVSTNYKIIRRD
+1615 QYEVSTNYKIVRRE
-1629 DGYYTVTALHSNWT
+1629 DGYYTVTTLHSDWT

-1651 FEDTQ
+1651 YEDTQ
-1656 QDYPESYHRY
+1656 TDYSDSGRW
-1666 GDRRFSNQGKF
+1666 FSNQGKF

-1682 QAPAGYYGDYWRND
+1682 KAPAGYYGDYWRND

-1733 AKILYNLDEGNATV
+1733 AKILYDLDDQKGDATL

-1754 TSVIINEKQQPSYER
+1754 TSVIINNKQQPSYKR
-1769 DETSFGNTA
+1769 DETGFGNTA

-1792 KWAQTGDDDTYTTS
+1792 KWAQTGDDETYTTS
-1806 YEATT
+1806 YETTT
-1811 SSLDDQITAPE
+1811 SKLDDQIAAPE
-1822 DNLWKNG
+1822 DTLWKNG
-1829 KLFELEDYTA
+1829 KLFQLEDFSSDF
-1839 ALISGPVNRQVTLE
+1839 ISGPVDRQVTLE
-1853 NVKSLEDVPASME
+1853 NVKSLDDVPPTME
-1866 YSLTDGTSITLH
+1866 YSLTDGTTVTLH

-1884 LEEPRSSYTG
+1884 IEEPRSNYTG
-1894 FVDLGYSPKQPTA
+1894 FVDLGYSPTQPKA

-1912 ITADDGHTFTGHL
+1912 ITADDGYTFTGHL

-1939 EIPAT
+1939 EVPAT
-1944 YYGWPDVKGIFLGSL
+1944 YYGWPDVKGIFLGNL

-1975 EILTYLGFNNK
+1975 DILIYLGFNNK
-1986 DYKIVDAEWTG
+1986 DYKITNAEWTG
-1997 NWEALPGSDMM
+1997 SWEAMPGADMM
-2008 NRSAT
+2008 SRSAT
-2013 FTISVYATGWIARY
+2013 FTISCYTTGWIAQY
-2027 EEGEEGERTGTATAS
+2027 EEAEDAERTGTVSAS
-2042 YSFEDTASQEDGLY
+2042 YSFVDSSSVEDGMY
-2056 HWLVTAHYKPASV
+2056 HWLVTAHYKPASI
-2069 WTVLQAAAAVLGIG
+2069 WTVLQTAAAVLGIG
-2083 LVIAAVVL
+2083 LLIAALVL

-2099 RKEKKRTTE
+2099 RKAKKRTTE
-2108 KV
+2108 KA

>member
-1 MNKTLLRQFLA
+1 MNKPRLRQFLA
-12 LFLLLCML
+12 LFLVLCML
-20 CGTTLPISAEVSTG
+20 CSTTLPIYAESSTR
-34 EMMPTETS
+34 EVVPVETA
-42 VSVATPENATSDGST
+42 VSVATPESSASESST
-57 EKADSSGT
+57 EKSSDPIDT
-65 SSLASATAETALSE
+65 SLLTSATAETSLSE

-91 DREGILT
+91 DREEILS

-112 DQSNAELTAA
+112 DKSNAELTAA
-122 LEAATEASDAAAA
+122 LDAATEASDVVAA

-143 YMALSDEERE
+143 YLALSDEERE
-153 IDAVKAAYSSLTA
+153 IEAVKTAYSSLTA
-166 LVISMQLAMQNPVA
+166 LIISMQLAMQNPTA
-180 TGDGGNEPDLEEIAT
+180 PGESSSEPELDEIST

-216 VATGNTKI
+216 VATGDTKI
-224 SISAWEH
+224 SISAWKN
-231 DLLDASSK
+231 DLLDASSR
-239 GRLDADALNE
+239 GRLDAVALNE
-249 TNAVMTVAKQ
+249 ENAVMSVAKQ

-280 TTTVT
+280 TSTIT
-285 LPDSVELLSYT
+285 LPDTVELLSYT
-296 STAENLVVA
+296 STSDNLVIA
-305 SEKER
+305 SDKER
-310 AQILNASYKDSS
+310 SQILNATYNDSS

-334 DFSVTFTYSAPDGT
+334 DFSAAFTYSAPDGT
-348 TISKKLDVSIDGNA
+348 TISKTLNVTIDDNA
-362 EATALPA
+362 EVQSLPT
-369 SNSNGVSTYANT
+369 SSGNSVSTYANT
-381 PQPPFPT
+381 PQPPFTT

-417 YAAPGG
+417 SGQPNG
-423 CPTYSFAYVSTLGA
+423 CPVYTFQYVSTLDPG
-437 DQYVPGNHY
+437 QYTPGNHY
-446 ANQINIW
+446 ANQISIW
-453 GGLNQI
+453 GGLNQL
-459 SLGLLSKSHDVNDFA
+459 SMGFLSKSHDVNGFA
-474 SSSFA
+474 GSSFA
-479 ANTTTAYSTTSND
+479 AGASTTYSTTSND

-507 IIEHYPNSVAAQSYM
+507 IVENYPNSVAAQIYM
-522 KSAAALENNGLDARP
+522 KSAAALENNGLDATP

-558 RIVVIGSEIDEGDD
+558 RIVVIGPEIDEDDD

-591 SPQSASGSFDL
+591 PPQSASGSFDL
-602 TYTVHID
+602 TYTVQID

-640 TIGDPQIITT
+640 TIGDPQIVTT

-712 IAEAKAQLAKITI
+712 IAEAKDQLAEITI
-725 DYGETSVPHGFDP
+725 DYEETTVPYGFDP
-738 TDSSSGSVSVPSNG
+738 TESGSGSVTVPSNG
-752 SATAVVANQ
+752 SSTAVVANQ

-785 YVFYEWNV
+785 YAIYEWNV
-793 KANKYEIS
+793 NKNGYEIS

-812 LYTVTVINPVYTDW
+812 LYTVTVTNPVYTDW

-839 KFRIEEVTAPDGY
+839 KFRIEEVTAPAGY

-862 VEHWSQEFEITNS
+862 VEHWSQEFEITDS
-875 DQIYSYTGDDADYN
+875 DQTYSYTGDDADYN

-956 EGNLYYEDTLCDVRE
+956 EGNLYYEDTLCD
-971 DTVNSDGTTTEHA
+971 
-984 QYYTDYE
+984 
-991 PVNFPIE
+991 I
-998 NRSVTND
+998 
-1005 GQFVVV
+1005 
-1011 ETKSPYGY
+1011 
-1019 YGDWTGDEDRTNFE
+1019 
-1033 PEDAG
+1033 
-1038 KRAYYIRLT
+1038 
-1047 GDGSTITLGNQNYNA
+1047 
-1062 NVLTENQGGT
+1062 
-1072 LIDLGD
+1072 
-1078 NVVSLEVFGDAAAE
+1078 
-1092 YPEDALYKN
+1092 
-1101 NPWYSALTWEK
+1101 
-1112 RDALTGGR
+1112 
-1120 ITEDA
+1120 
-1125 EYEIQEWNPEKGEY
+1125 
-1139 EKSTHYRVVRL
+1139 
-1150 DSGLYTVNLIEGA
+1150 
-1163 FFPGWVGKQQGY
+1163 
-1175 VYYHQANEGK
+1175 
-1185 YRIVE
+1185 
-1190 LTAPAGYTDAALID
+1190 
-1204 GKFVEQW
+1204 
-1211 SREFE
+1211 
-1216 INDGHLTF
+1216 
-1224 SYTNENSDYNQPKGN
+1224 
-1239 RLIIKKIEAHTGEI
+1239 
-1253 IVDDAVFTLYQW
+1253 
-1265 NQERGLYEKS
+1265 
-1275 KDYAFVRDAEGL
+1275 
-1287 YTITCLHDDWSQY
+1287 
-1300 EEGNLYYE
+1300 
-1308 DTLCDVRED
+1308 RED

-1354 VVESKSPYG
+1354 VVESQSPYG

-1374 PNFEVEDAGKHAYY
+1374 PNFEVEDAGKRAYY
-1388 IRLTDDGSTITL
+1388 IRLTGDGSTITL

-1419 ELGDGSVVTLDVFS
+1419 DLGNEIVSLDIFRQ
-1433 PALEEYDEN
+1433 AQEKYAEG

-1464 GLVDADTEYEIQEWD
+1464 GLVDASAEYEIQEWD
-1479 PLAGEYKKSTHYQVV
+1479 PKAGEYKKSTHYQVV

-1509 FFAGWGGKQGVLYY
+1509 FFPGWEGKQGVLYY
-1523 HQANQG
+1523 HQANEG

-1541 YTLKAWQGEKW
+1541 YNLKAWEHDNW
-1552 VTGWS
+1552 VIGWS

-1563 PDRPTY
+1563 PDHPSY
-1569 EFLGD
+1569 EFLGE
-1574 TADYNM
+1574 TAAYNM
-1580 PYKTQV
+1580 PYKTKV
-1586 LIKKVDDDTG
+1586 LIKKVDDDSG
-1596 ELIAPDTTWTLYEW
+1596 EFILPETTWTLYEW

-1615 QYEVSTNYKIIRRD
+1615 QYEVSTNYKIVRRE
-1629 DGYYTVTALHSNWT
+1629 DGYYTVTTLHSDWT

-1651 FEDTQ
+1651 YEDTQ
-1656 QDYPESYHRY
+1656 TDYSDSGRW
-1666 GDRRFSNQGKF
+1666 FSNQGKF

-1682 QAPAGYYGDYWRND
+1682 KAPAGYYGDYWRND

-1733 AKILYNLDEGNATV
+1733 AKILYDLDDQKGDATL

-1754 TSVIINEKQQPSYER
+1754 TSVIINNKQQPSYKR
-1769 DETSFGNTA
+1769 DETGFGNTA

-1792 KWAQTGDDDTYTTS
+1792 KWAQTGDDETYTTS
-1806 YEATT
+1806 YETTT
-1811 SSLDDQITAPE
+1811 SKLNDQIAAPE
-1822 DNLWKNG
+1822 DTLWKNG
-1829 KLFELEDYTA
+1829 KLFQLEDFSSD
-1839 ALISGPVNRQVTLE
+1839 LISGPVDRQVTLE
-1853 NVKSLEDVPASME
+1853 NVKSLDDVPPTME
-1866 YSLTDGTSITLH
+1866 YSLTDGTTVTLH

-1884 LEEPRSSYTG
+1884 IEEPRSNYTG
-1894 FVDLGYSPKQPTA
+1894 FVDLGYSPTQPKA

-1912 ITADDGHTFTGHL
+1912 ITADDGYTFTGHL

-1939 EIPAT
+1939 EVPAT
-1944 YYGWPDVKGIFLGSL
+1944 YYGWPDVKGIFLGNL

-1975 EILTYLGFNNK
+1975 DILIYLGFNNK
-1986 DYKIVDAEWTG
+1986 DYKITNAEWTG
-1997 NWEALPGSDMM
+1997 SWEAMPGADMM
-2008 NRSAT
+2008 SRSAT
-2013 FTISVYATGWIARY
+2013 FTISCYTTGWIAQY
-2027 EEGEEGERTGTATAS
+2027 EEAEDAERTGTVSAS
-2042 YSFEDTASQEDGLY
+2042 YSFVDSSSVEDGMY
-2056 HWLVTAHYKPASV
+2056 HWLVTAHYKPASI
-2069 WTVLQAAAAVLGIG
+2069 WTVLQTAAAVLGIG
-2083 LVIAAVVL
+2083 LLIAALVL

-2099 RKEKKRTTE
+2099 RKAKKRTTE
-2108 KV
+2108 KA

>member
-1 MNKTLLRQFLA
+1 MNKTRLRQFLA
-12 LFLLLCML
+12 LFWVLCML
-20 CGTTLPISAEVSTG
+20 CSTALPIYAEVSTG
-34 EMMPTETS
+34 DSMPVETS
-42 VSVATPENATSDGST
+42 VSVATPENAASDDGT
-57 EKADSSGT
+57 EKSSDT
-65 SSLASATAETALSE
+65 SSPTSTTAETALSE

-166 LVISMQLAMQNPVA
+166 LFISMQLAMQNPVA
-180 TGDGGNEPDLEEIAT
+180 PGGGGDEPDLEEIAT

-216 VATGNTKI
+216 VATGDTKI
-224 SISAWEH
+224 SISAWKH

-239 GRLDADALNE
+239 GRLDANALNE
-249 TNAVMTVAKQ
+249 NNAVMAVAKQ
-259 DGTDYAI
+259 DGADYAI

-280 TTTVT
+280 TTTIT
-285 LPDSVELLSYT
+285 LPDTVELLSYT
-296 STAENLVVA
+296 STADNLVPA
-305 SEKER
+305 SETER
-310 AQILNASYKDSS
+310 TQILNASYKDSS

-348 TISKKLDVSIDGNA
+348 TISKKLDVSINGNA

-381 PQPPFPT
+381 PQPPFTT

-423 CPTYSFAYVSTLGA
+423 CPTYNFAYVSKLEPG
-437 DQYVPGNHY
+437 QYTPGNHY

-453 GGLNQI
+453 GGLSQLA
-459 SLGLLSKSHDVNDFA
+459 LGLLSKSHDANDFA
-474 SSSFA
+474 GSSFA
-479 ANTTTAYSTTSND
+479 ASAATTYATTGND

-507 IIEHYPNSVAAQSYM
+507 IIEHYPNSVAAQMYLQSIVGISDDSL
-522 KSAAALENNGLDARP
+522 SAVP
-537 YLGNG
+537 YAPGDT
-542 GYYTFAYFP
+542 GYYTYAFFP
-551 PAGYNWQ
+551 PASYNWQ
-558 RIVVIGSEIDEGDD
+558 RIVIVGGPVLDDDD
-572 TSELPE
+572 TSGLPDV
-578 TPEMQYYSADWTA
+578 PEMQYYSADWTA
-591 SPQSASGSFDL
+591 PPQSASGSFDL

-640 TIGDPQIITT
+640 TIGDPQIVTT

-712 IAEAKAQLAKITI
+712 IAEAKAQLATITI
-725 DYGETSVPHGFDP
+725 DYKETTVPHGFDP

-793 KANKYEIS
+793 DANEYEIS

-812 LYTVTVINPVYTDW
+812 LYTVTVTNPVYTDW

-839 KFRIEEVTAPDGY
+839 KFRIEEVAAPAGY

-862 VEHWSQEFEITNS
+862 VEHWSQEFEITAS
-875 DQIYSYTGDDADYN
+875 DQTYSYTGNDADYN

-914 FTLYQWNQE
+914 FTLYQWNE
-923 RGLYEKSKD
+923 
-932 YAFVRDAEGLYTI
+932 
-945 TCLHDDWSQYE
+945 
-956 EGNLYYEDTLCDVRE
+956 
-971 DTVNSDGTTTEHA
+971 
-984 QYYTDYE
+984 
-991 PVNFPIE
+991 
-998 NRSVTND
+998 
-1005 GQFVVV
+1005 
-1011 ETKSPYGY
+1011 
-1019 YGDWTGDEDRTNFE
+1019 
-1033 PEDAG
+1033 
-1038 KRAYYIRLT
+1038 
-1047 GDGSTITLGNQNYNA
+1047 
-1062 NVLTENQGGT
+1062 
-1072 LIDLGD
+1072 
-1078 NVVSLEVFGDAAAE
+1078 
-1092 YPEDALYKN
+1092 
-1101 NPWYSALTWEK
+1101 
-1112 RDALTGGR
+1112 
-1120 ITEDA
+1120 
-1125 EYEIQEWNPEKGEY
+1125 
-1139 EKSTHYRVVRL
+1139 
-1150 DSGLYTVNLIEGA
+1150 
-1163 FFPGWVGKQQGY
+1163 
-1175 VYYHQANEGK
+1175 
-1185 YRIVE
+1185 
-1190 LTAPAGYTDAALID
+1190 
-1204 GKFVEQW
+1204 
-1211 SREFE
+1211 
-1216 INDGHLTF
+1216 
-1224 SYTNENSDYNQPKGN
+1224 
-1239 RLIIKKIEAHTGEI
+1239 
-1253 IVDDAVFTLYQW
+1253 
-1265 NQERGLYEKS
+1265 ERGLYEKS

-1334 YEPVDF
+1334 YEPIDF

-1363 YYGDWTGSRET
+1363 YYGDWTGDEDRTNYEA
-1374 PNFEVEDAGKHAYY
+1374 EDAGKRAYY
-1388 IRLTDDGSTITL
+1388 IRLTDDGSTITIGNGNYNANVLTENQGGTLIDLGDKVVSLEVFGEAATEYPEDALYKNNPWYSSLTWEKRDALTGGRITEDAEYEIQEWNTEKGQYEKSTHYRVVRRDDGLYTVNLIDGAFFPGWEGKQGYVYYHQANEGKYRLVELTSPAGYTDAALQDGNWGEHWSQEFEVNDGHLTFSYTGKDADYNQPKGNRLVIKKIEAHTGEIIEDDAVFTLYQWNQARGLYEVSKDYAFTRDAEGLYTITSLHDDWTNYVEGNLYYEDTLCDVREDTVNSDGTISEHPIYYTDHEPVNFPIEDRAVTNDGQFVVVESRSPYGYYGDWTGSRETPNFEIEDAGKHAYYIRLNDDGSTITL
-1400 TDSEYNAHV
+1400 TDGAYNAHV

-1419 ELGDGSVVTLDVFS
+1419 ELSDGSVVTLDVFS
-1433 PALEEYDEN
+1433 PAPEEYDEN
-1442 NLFRNNPWYSTVVW
+1442 NLFRNYPWYSTVVW

-1464 GLVDADTEYEIQEWD
+1464 GLVDADTEFEIQEWN
-1479 PLAGEYKKSTHYQVV
+1479 PEKGQYEKSTYYQVV
-1494 RRDDGKYTVNLIGDA
+1494 RRDDGKYTVHLIGDA
-1509 FFAGWGGKQGVLYY
+1509 FFEGWEGKQGVLYY

-1541 YTLKAWQGEKW
+1541 YNLKAWEHNNW
-1552 VTGWS
+1552 VIGWS

-1563 PDRPTY
+1563 PDYPSY
-1569 EFLGD
+1569 EFLGE
-1574 TADYNM
+1574 TASRNM
-1580 PYKTQV
+1580 PYKTKV
-1586 LIKKVDDDTG
+1586 LIKKVDDATG
-1596 ELIAPDTTWTLYEW
+1596 EFILPDTTWTLYEW

-1615 QYEVSTNYKIIRRD
+1615 QYEVSTNYKIVRRE
-1629 DGYYTVTALHSNWT
+1629 DGYYTVTTLHSDWT

-1656 QDYPESYHRY
+1656 TDYPDSGRW
-1666 GDRRFSNQGKF
+1666 FSNEGKF

-1733 AKILYNLDEGNATV
+1733 AKILYNPDEGNATV

-1811 SSLDDQITAPE
+1811 SKLGDKIAAPE
-1822 DNLWKNG
+1822 DTLWKNG
-1829 KLFELEDYTA
+1829 KLFELEDYVTD
-1839 ALISGPVNRQVTLE
+1839 LISGPVYYDVTLE
-1853 NVKSLEDVPASME
+1853 NIKSLDEVPSTME
-1866 YSLTDGTSITLH
+1866 YQLSAEKTITLA

-1997 NWEALPGSDMM
+1997 KWEALPGSDMM
-2008 NRSAT
+2008 NRSAS

-2027 EEGEEGERTGTATAS
+2027 EEGEEGERTGTVTAA

>member
-1 MNKTLLRQFLA
+1 MNKPRLRQFLA
-12 LFLLLCML
+12 LFLVLCML
-20 CGTTLPISAEVSTG
+20 CSTTLPIYAESSTR
-34 EMMPTETS
+34 EVVPVETA
-42 VSVATPENATSDGST
+42 VSVATPESSASESST
-57 EKADSSGT
+57 EKSSDPIDT
-65 SSLASATAETALSE
+65 SLLTSATAETSLSE

-91 DREGILT
+91 DREEILS

-112 DQSNAELTAA
+112 DKSNAELTAA
-122 LEAATEASDAAAA
+122 LDAATEASDVVAA

-143 YMALSDEERE
+143 YLALSDEERE
-153 IDAVKAAYSSLTA
+153 IEAVKTAYSSLTA
-166 LVISMQLAMQNPVA
+166 LIISMQLAMQNPTA
-180 TGDGGNEPDLEEIAT
+180 PGESSSEPELDEIST

-216 VATGNTKI
+216 VATGDTKI
-224 SISAWEH
+224 SISAWKN
-231 DLLDASSK
+231 DLLDASSR
-239 GRLDADALNE
+239 GRLDAVALNE
-249 TNAVMTVAKQ
+249 ENAVMSVAKQ

-280 TTTVT
+280 TSTIT
-285 LPDSVELLSYT
+285 LPDTVELLSYT
-296 STAENLVVA
+296 STSDNLVIA
-305 SEKER
+305 SDKER
-310 AQILNASYKDSS
+310 SQILNATYNDSS

-334 DFSVTFTYSAPDGT
+334 DFSAAFTYSAPDGT
-348 TISKKLDVSIDGNA
+348 TISKTLNVTIDDNA
-362 EATALPA
+362 EVQSLPT
-369 SNSNGVSTYANT
+369 SSGNSVSTYANT
-381 PQPPFPT
+381 PQPPFTT

-417 YAAPGG
+417 SGQPNG
-423 CPTYSFAYVSTLGA
+423 CPVYTFQYVSTLDPG
-437 DQYVPGNHY
+437 QYTPGNHY
-446 ANQINIW
+446 ANQISIW
-453 GGLNQI
+453 GGLNQL
-459 SLGLLSKSHDVNDFA
+459 SMGFLSKSHDVNGFA
-474 SSSFA
+474 GSSFA
-479 ANTTTAYSTTSND
+479 AGASTTYSTTSND

-507 IIEHYPNSVAAQSYM
+507 IVENYPNSVAAQIYM
-522 KSAAALENNGLDARP
+522 KSAAALENNGLDATP

-558 RIVVIGSEIDEGDD
+558 RIVVSGPEIDEDDD

-591 SPQSASGSFDL
+591 PPQSASGSFDL

-640 TIGDPQIITT
+640 TIGDPQIVTT

-725 DYGETSVPHGFDP
+725 DYEETTVPHGFDP

-785 YVFYEWNV
+785 YAIYEWNV
-793 KANKYEIS
+793 NKNGYEIS

-812 LYTVTVINPVYTDW
+812 LYTVTVTNPVYTDW

-839 KFRIEEVTAPDGY
+839 KFRIEEVTAPAGY

-862 VEHWSQEFEITNS
+862 VEHWSQEFEITDS
-875 DQIYSYTGDDADYN
+875 DQTYSYTGDDADYN

-956 EGNLYYEDTLCDVRE
+956 EGNLYYEDTLCD
-971 DTVNSDGTTTEHA
+971 
-984 QYYTDYE
+984 
-991 PVNFPIE
+991 I
-998 NRSVTND
+998 
-1005 GQFVVV
+1005 
-1011 ETKSPYGY
+1011 
-1019 YGDWTGDEDRTNFE
+1019 
-1033 PEDAG
+1033 
-1038 KRAYYIRLT
+1038 
-1047 GDGSTITLGNQNYNA
+1047 
-1062 NVLTENQGGT
+1062 
-1072 LIDLGD
+1072 
-1078 NVVSLEVFGDAAAE
+1078 
-1092 YPEDALYKN
+1092 
-1101 NPWYSALTWEK
+1101 
-1112 RDALTGGR
+1112 
-1120 ITEDA
+1120 
-1125 EYEIQEWNPEKGEY
+1125 
-1139 EKSTHYRVVRL
+1139 
-1150 DSGLYTVNLIEGA
+1150 
-1163 FFPGWVGKQQGY
+1163 
-1175 VYYHQANEGK
+1175 
-1185 YRIVE
+1185 
-1190 LTAPAGYTDAALID
+1190 
-1204 GKFVEQW
+1204 
-1211 SREFE
+1211 
-1216 INDGHLTF
+1216 
-1224 SYTNENSDYNQPKGN
+1224 
-1239 RLIIKKIEAHTGEI
+1239 
-1253 IVDDAVFTLYQW
+1253 
-1265 NQERGLYEKS
+1265 
-1275 KDYAFVRDAEGL
+1275 
-1287 YTITCLHDDWSQY
+1287 
-1300 EEGNLYYE
+1300 
-1308 DTLCDVRED
+1308 RED

-1354 VVESKSPYG
+1354 VVESQSPYG

-1374 PNFEVEDAGKHAYY
+1374 PNFEVEDAGKRAYY
-1388 IRLTDDGSTITL
+1388 IRLTGDGSTITL

-1419 ELGDGSVVTLDVFS
+1419 DLGNEIVSLDIFRQ
-1433 PALEEYDEN
+1433 AQEKYAEG

-1464 GLVDADTEYEIQEWD
+1464 GLVDASAEYEIQEWD
-1479 PLAGEYKKSTHYQVV
+1479 PKAGEYKKSTHYQVV

-1509 FFAGWGGKQGVLYY
+1509 FFPGWEGKQGVLYY
-1523 HQANQG
+1523 HQANEG

-1541 YTLKAWQGEKW
+1541 YNLKAWEHDNW
-1552 VTGWS
+1552 VIGWS

-1563 PDRPTY
+1563 PDHPSY
-1569 EFLGD
+1569 EFLGE
-1574 TADYNM
+1574 TAAYNM
-1580 PYKTQV
+1580 PYKTKV
-1586 LIKKVDDDTG
+1586 LIKKVDDDSG
-1596 ELIAPDTTWTLYEW
+1596 EFILPETTWTLYEW

-1615 QYEVSTNYKIIRRD
+1615 QYEVSTNYKIVRRE
-1629 DGYYTVTALHSNWT
+1629 DGYYTVTTLHSDWT

-1651 FEDTQ
+1651 YEDTQ
-1656 QDYPESYHRY
+1656 TDYSDSGRW
-1666 GDRRFSNQGKF
+1666 FSNQGKF

-1682 QAPAGYYGDYWRND
+1682 KAPAGYYGDYWRND

-1733 AKILYNLDEGNATV
+1733 AKILYDLDDQKGDATL

-1754 TSVIINEKQQPSYER
+1754 TSVIINNKQQPSYKR
-1769 DETSFGNTA
+1769 DETGFGNTA

-1792 KWAQTGDDDTYTTS
+1792 KWAQTGDDETYTTS
-1806 YEATT
+1806 YETTT
-1811 SSLDDQITAPE
+1811 SKLDDQIAAPE
-1822 DNLWKNG
+1822 DTLWKNG
-1829 KLFELEDYTA
+1829 KLFQLEDFSSD
-1839 ALISGPVNRQVTLE
+1839 LISGPVDRQVTLE
-1853 NVKSLEDVPASME
+1853 NVKSLDDVPPTME
-1866 YSLTDGTSITLH
+1866 YSLTDGTTVTLH

-1884 LEEPRSSYTG
+1884 IEEPRSNYTG
-1894 FVDLGYSPKQPTA
+1894 FVDLGYSPTQPKA

-1912 ITADDGHTFTGHL
+1912 ITADDGYTFTGHL

-1939 EIPAT
+1939 EVPAT
-1944 YYGWPDVKGIFLGSL
+1944 YYGWPDVKGIFLGNL

-1975 EILTYLGFNNK
+1975 DILIYLGFNNK
-1986 DYKIVDAEWTG
+1986 DYKITNAEWTG
-1997 NWEALPGSDMM
+1997 SWEAMPGADMM
-2008 NRSAT
+2008 SRSAT
-2013 FTISVYATGWIARY
+2013 FTISCYTTGWIAQY
-2027 EEGEEGERTGTATAS
+2027 EEAEDAERTGTVSAS
-2042 YSFEDTASQEDGLY
+2042 YSFVDSSSVEDGMY
-2056 HWLVTAHYKPASV
+2056 HWLVTAHYKPASI
-2069 WTVLQAAAAVLGIG
+2069 WTVLQTAAAVLGIG
-2083 LVIAAVVL
+2083 LLIAALVL

-2099 RKEKKRTTE
+2099 RKAKKRTTE
-2108 KV
+2108 KA

>member
-1 MNKTLLRQFLA
+1 MNKPRLRQFLA
-12 LFLLLCML
+12 LFLVLCML
-20 CGTTLPISAEVSTG
+20 CSTTLPIYAEVPTG
-34 EMMPTETS
+34 EVTPVETS
-42 VSVATPENATSDGST
+42 VSVSTPENAASDAGT
-57 EKADSSGT
+57 EKSSDDA
-65 SSLASATAETALSE
+65 SSLSSATPETALSE

-166 LVISMQLAMQNPVA
+166 LFISMQLAMQNPVA
-180 TGDGGNEPDLEEIAT
+180 PGGGGDEPDLEEIAT

-216 VATGNTKI
+216 VATGDTKI
-224 SISAWEH
+224 SISAWKH

-280 TTTVT
+280 TTTVA

-348 TISKKLDVSIDGNA
+348 TISKKLDVSINGSA
-362 EATALPA
+362 ESAVLPA

-381 PQPPFPT
+381 PTPPFPT
-388 GKITK
+388 GRITK
-393 IEYVVSTWLVWFNGV
+393 IEYVVSTWLVWFNGI

-417 YAAPGG
+417 YAAPDG
-423 CPTYSFAYVSTLGA
+423 CPTYSFAYVSKLEPG
-437 DQYVPGNHY
+437 QYTPGNHY
-446 ANQINIW
+446 ANQVNIW
-453 GGLNQI
+453 GGLNQL
-459 SLGLLSKSHDVNDFA
+459 SMGLLSKSHDANDFA
-474 SSSFA
+474 GSSFA
-479 ANTTTAYSTTSND
+479 ASAATTYSTTGNE

-507 IIEHYPNSVAAQSYM
+507 IIEHYPNSVAAQTYM
-522 KSAAALENNGLDARP
+522 KAAAALENNGLDVRP

-558 RIVVIGSEIDEGDD
+558 RIVVIGPEIDEDDD

-578 TPEMQYYSADWTA
+578 TPEMKYYSADWTA
-591 SPQSASGSFDL
+591 PPQAASGSFDL

-640 TIGDPQIITT
+640 TIGDPQIVTT

-698 AQLQNEAQAMVDAA
+698 AQLQNEAQSMVDAA
-712 IAEAKAQLAKITI
+712 IAEAKDQLAKITI
-725 DYGETSVPHGFDP
+725 DYEETTVPHGFDP

-752 SATAVVANQ
+752 STTAVVANQ

-793 KANKYEIS
+793 DANEYEIS

-812 LYTVTVINPVYTDW
+812 LYTVTVTNPVYTDW
-826 TEGYVYYTQDNLG
+826 TEGYVYYTQANLG
-839 KFRIEEVTAPDGY
+839 KFRIEEVTAPAGY

-862 VEHWSQEFEITNS
+862 VEHWSQEFEITAS
-875 DQIYSYTGDDADYN
+875 DQTYSYTGDDADYN

-914 FTLYQWNQE
+914 FTLYQWNEE

-932 YAFVRDAEGLYTI
+932 YAFVRDT
-945 TCLHDDWSQYE
+945 
-956 EGNLYYEDTLCDVRE
+956 
-971 DTVNSDGTTTEHA
+971 
-984 QYYTDYE
+984 
-991 PVNFPIE
+991 
-998 NRSVTND
+998 
-1005 GQFVVV
+1005 
-1011 ETKSPYGY
+1011 
-1019 YGDWTGDEDRTNFE
+1019 
-1033 PEDAG
+1033 
-1038 KRAYYIRLT
+1038 
-1047 GDGSTITLGNQNYNA
+1047 
-1062 NVLTENQGGT
+1062 
-1072 LIDLGD
+1072 
-1078 NVVSLEVFGDAAAE
+1078 
-1092 YPEDALYKN
+1092 
-1101 NPWYSALTWEK
+1101 
-1112 RDALTGGR
+1112 
-1120 ITEDA
+1120 
-1125 EYEIQEWNPEKGEY
+1125 
-1139 EKSTHYRVVRL
+1139 
-1150 DSGLYTVNLIEGA
+1150 
-1163 FFPGWVGKQQGY
+1163 
-1175 VYYHQANEGK
+1175 
-1185 YRIVE
+1185 
-1190 LTAPAGYTDAALID
+1190 
-1204 GKFVEQW
+1204 
-1211 SREFE
+1211 
-1216 INDGHLTF
+1216 
-1224 SYTNENSDYNQPKGN
+1224 
-1239 RLIIKKIEAHTGEI
+1239 
-1253 IVDDAVFTLYQW
+1253 
-1265 NQERGLYEKS
+1265 
-1275 KDYAFVRDAEGL
+1275 EGL

-1334 YEPVDF
+1334 YEPIDF
-1340 SIDERAVTNDGQFV
+1340 SIDERAVTTDGQFV

-1464 GLVDADTEYEIQEWD
+1464 GLVDADTTFEIQEWN
-1479 PLAGEYKKSTHYQVV
+1479 PEKGEYEKSTHYQVV
-1494 RRDDGKYTVNLIGDA
+1494 RREDGKYTVNLIGDA
-1509 FFAGWGGKQGVLYY
+1509 FFEGWEGKQGVLYYHQANLGKFRIEEVTAPAGYTDAALQGTDWVEHWSQEFEITASDQTYSYTGDDADYNRPQGNKVIIKKIEAHTGEIIVDDAVFTLYQWNEERGLYEKSKDYAFVRDTEGLYTITCLHDDWSQYEEGNLYYEDTLCDVREDTVNSDGTTTEHPQYYTDYEPIDFSIDERAVTTDGQFVVVESKSPYGYYGDWTGSRETPNFEVEDAGKHAYYIRLTDDGSTITLTDSEYNAHVLTENKGGTLIELGDGSVVTLDVFSPALEEYDENNLFRNNPWYSTVVWEKRDALTGGLVDADTTFEIQEWNPEKGEYEKSTHYQVVRREDGKYTVNLIGDAFFEGWEGKQGVLYY

-1541 YTLKAWQGEKW
+1541 YNLKAWEHNTW
-1552 VTGWS
+1552 VIGWS
-1557 EEIVVH
+1557 EEIIVH
-1563 PDRPTY
+1563 PDYPTY
-1569 EFLGD
+1569 EFLGE
-1574 TADYNM
+1574 TASRNM
-1580 PYKTQV
+1580 PYKTKV
-1586 LIKKVDDDTG
+1586 LIKKVDDATG
-1596 ELIAPDTTWTLYEW
+1596 EFILPDTTWTLYEW

-1615 QYEVSTNYKIIRRD
+1615 QYEVSTNYKIVRRE
-1629 DGYYTVTALHSNWT
+1629 DGYYTVTTLHSDWT

-1656 QDYPESYHRY
+1656 TDYPDSGRW
-1666 GDRRFSNQGKF
+1666 FSNEGKF

>member
-42 VSVATPENATSDGST
+42 VPVSTPENATSDGGT

-65 SSLASATAETALSE
+65 SSLPSATAETALSE

-91 DREGILT
+91 DSKGILT
-98 AINAWGLASQAWQA
+98 AINDWGLASQAWQA

-122 LEAATEASDAAAA
+122 LETATEASDAAAA

-143 YMALSDEERE
+143 YLALSDEERE

-180 TGDGGNEPDLEEIAT
+180 PGDGGNEPDLEEIAT

-216 VATGNTKI
+216 VATGDTKI
-224 SISAWEH
+224 SISAWKH

-239 GRLDADALNE
+239 GRMDADALNE
-249 TNAVMTVAKQ
+249 TNAVMAVAKQ

-310 AQILNASYKDSS
+310 VQILNASYKDSS

-348 TISKKLDVSIDGNA
+348 TINKKLDVSINGSA
-362 EATALPA
+362 EAAVLPT

-381 PQPPFPT
+381 PTPPFTT

-423 CPTYSFAYVSTLGA
+423 CPTYSFAYVSKLEPG
-437 DQYVPGNHY
+437 QYTPGNHY

-453 GGLNQI
+453 GGLNQL

-479 ANTTTAYSTTSND
+479 ASAATTYSTTSND

-507 IIEHYPNSVAAQSYM
+507 IIEHYPNSVAAQMYLQSIVGISDDSL
-522 KSAAALENNGLDARP
+522 SAVP
-537 YLGNG
+537 YAPGDT
-542 GYYTFAYFP
+542 GYYTYAFFP
-551 PAGYNWQ
+551 PASYNWQ
-558 RIVVIGSEIDEGDD
+558 RIVIVGGPVLDDDD
-572 TSELPE
+572 TSGLPDV
-578 TPEMQYYSADWTA
+578 PEMQYYSADWTA

-640 TIGDPQIITT
+640 TIGDPQIVTT

-793 KANKYEIS
+793 NANKYEIS

-839 KFRIEEVTAPDGY
+839 KFRIEEVTAPAGY

-875 DQIYSYTGDDADYN
+875 DQTYSYTGDDADYN
-889 RPQGNKVIIKKIEA
+889 RPQGNKV
-903 HTGEIIVDDAV
+903 
-914 FTLYQWNQE
+914 
-923 RGLYEKSKD
+923 
-932 YAFVRDAEGLYTI
+932 
-945 TCLHDDWSQYE
+945 
-956 EGNLYYEDTLCDVRE
+956 
-971 DTVNSDGTTTEHA
+971 
-984 QYYTDYE
+984 
-991 PVNFPIE
+991 
-998 NRSVTND
+998 
-1005 GQFVVV
+1005 
-1011 ETKSPYGY
+1011 
-1019 YGDWTGDEDRTNFE
+1019 
-1033 PEDAG
+1033 
-1038 KRAYYIRLT
+1038 
-1047 GDGSTITLGNQNYNA
+1047 
-1062 NVLTENQGGT
+1062 
-1072 LIDLGD
+1072 
-1078 NVVSLEVFGDAAAE
+1078 
-1092 YPEDALYKN
+1092 
-1101 NPWYSALTWEK
+1101 
-1112 RDALTGGR
+1112 
-1120 ITEDA
+1120 
-1125 EYEIQEWNPEKGEY
+1125 
-1139 EKSTHYRVVRL
+1139 
-1150 DSGLYTVNLIEGA
+1150 
-1163 FFPGWVGKQQGY
+1163 
-1175 VYYHQANEGK
+1175 
-1185 YRIVE
+1185 
-1190 LTAPAGYTDAALID
+1190 
-1204 GKFVEQW
+1204 
-1211 SREFE
+1211 
-1216 INDGHLTF
+1216 
-1224 SYTNENSDYNQPKGN
+1224 
-1239 RLIIKKIEAHTGEI
+1239 IIKKIEAHTGEI

-1409 LTENKGGTLI
+1409 LTENKGGPLI
-1419 ELGDGSVVTLDVFS
+1419 DLGDEIVSLDIFR
-1433 PALEEYDEN
+1433 PAQEEYDED

-1615 QYEVSTNYKIIRRD
+1615 QYEVSTNYKIVRRE
-1629 DGYYTVTALHSNWT
+1629 DGYYTVTTLHSDWT

-1656 QDYPESYHRY
+1656 TDYPDSGRW
-1666 GDRRFSNQGKF
+1666 FSNEGKF

-1733 AKILYNLDEGNATV
+1733 AKILYDVDDQLGNATL

-1754 TSVIINEKQQPSYER
+1754 TSVIINEDKQPEYNR
-1769 DETSFGNTA
+1769 PETAFTNKA
-1778 KYGYVVFDRSQYNK
+1778 KYGYVEFDRSQYRK
-1792 KWAQTGDDDTYTTS
+1792 EWAQTGDETYTVT
-1806 YEATT
+1806 YDATT
-1811 SSLDDQITAPE
+1811 EEPEKEHLTAP
-1822 DNLWKNG
+1822 NQLRWQNG
-1829 KLFELEDYTA
+1829 MLYRLSDYTA
-1839 ALISGPVNRQVTLE
+1839 TLISGPVECQVETADIR
-1853 NVKSLEDVPASME
+1853 SLEAVPATVE
-1866 YSLTDGTSITLH
+1866 YDVGGQPVQLQLA
-1878 LVSADW
+1878 SAAW
-1884 LEEPRSSYTG
+1884 IQQPQEKHTG
-1894 FVDLGYSPKQPTA
+1894 YVDMGYSPTQPKFK
-1907 NETET
+1907 ETS
-1912 ITADDGHTFTGHL
+1912 TFTAEDGTEFVGHL
-1925 VGIEQTGDYGWVDM
+1925 VEVEQTGDYQWIST

-1944 YYGWPDVKGIFLGSL
+1944 YHGWPDVKGIYLGNL

-1965 NKPVYEGYET
+1965 LEPVYEGYEND
-1975 EILTYLGFNNK
+1975 ILDYLGL
-1986 DYKIVDAEWTG
+1986 DPSTHHITGAAWTG
-1997 NWEALPGSDMM
+1997 SWQGQPGEDMM
-2008 NRSAT
+2008 IRPAV
-2013 FTISVYATGWIARY
+2013 FDLQVYATGWVGVY
-2027 EEGEEGERTGTATAS
+2027 EDDAENQSGVALAT
-2042 YSFEDTASQEDGLY
+2042 YRLGGDENTDGLY
-2056 HWLVTAHYKPASV
+2056 HWTVTAHYHPMLSA
-2069 WTVLQAAAAVLGIG
+2069 LQAAAAVLGVA
-2083 LVIAAVVL
+2083 LLIAALVAL
-2091 ILFILSRK
+2091 LFILSRR
-2099 RKEKKRTTE
+2099 RKETNKRTE
-2108 KV
+2108 VH

>member
-1 MNKTLLRQFLA
+1 MNKPRLRQFLA
-12 LFLLLCML
+12 LFLVLCML
-20 CGTTLPISAEVSTG
+20 CSTTLPIYAESSTR
-34 EMMPTETS
+34 EVVPVETA
-42 VSVATPENATSDGST
+42 VSVATPESSASESST
-57 EKADSSGT
+57 EKSSDPIDT
-65 SSLASATAETALSE
+65 SLLTSATAETSLSE

-91 DREGILT
+91 DREEILS

-112 DQSNAELTAA
+112 DKSNAELTAA
-122 LEAATEASDAAAA
+122 LDAATEASDVVAA
-135 PVYAAEDL
+135 PVYAAEDIYL
-143 YMALSDEERE
+143 ALSDEERE
-153 IDAVKAAYSSLTA
+153 IEAVKTAYSSLTA
-166 LVISMQLAMQNPVA
+166 LIISMQLAMQNPTA
-180 TGDGGNEPDLEEIAT
+180 PGESSSEPELDEIST

-216 VATGNTKI
+216 VATGDTKI
-224 SISAWEH
+224 SISAWKN
-231 DLLDASSK
+231 DLLDASSR
-239 GRLDADALNE
+239 GRLDAVALNE
-249 TNAVMTVAKQ
+249 ENAVMSVAKQ

-280 TTTVT
+280 TSTIT
-285 LPDSVELLSYT
+285 LPDTVELLSYT
-296 STAENLVVA
+296 STSDNLVIA
-305 SEKER
+305 SDKER
-310 AQILNASYKDSS
+310 SQILNATYNDSS

-334 DFSVTFTYSAPDGT
+334 DFSAAFTYSAPDGT
-348 TISKKLDVSIDGNA
+348 TISKTLNVTIDDNA
-362 EATALPA
+362 EVQSLPT
-369 SNSNGVSTYANT
+369 SSGNSVSTYANT
-381 PQPPFPT
+381 PQPPFTT

-417 YAAPGG
+417 SGQPNG
-423 CPTYSFAYVSTLGA
+423 CPVYTFQYVSTLDPG
-437 DQYVPGNHY
+437 QYTPGNHY
-446 ANQINIW
+446 ANQISIW
-453 GGLNQI
+453 GGLNQL
-459 SLGLLSKSHDVNDFA
+459 SMGFLSKSHDVNGFA
-474 SSSFA
+474 GSSFA
-479 ANTTTAYSTTSND
+479 AGASTTYSTTSND

-507 IIEHYPNSVAAQSYM
+507 IVENYPNSVAAQIYM
-522 KSAAALENNGLDARP
+522 KSAAALENNGLDATP

-558 RIVVIGSEIDEGDD
+558 RIVVIGPEIDEDDD

-591 SPQSASGSFDL
+591 PPQSASGSFDL
-602 TYTVHID
+602 TYTVQID

-640 TIGDPQIITT
+640 TIGDPQIVTT

-712 IAEAKAQLAKITI
+712 IAEAKDQLAEITI
-725 DYGETSVPHGFDP
+725 DYEETTVPHGFDP
-738 TDSSSGSVSVPSNG
+738 TESGSGSVTVPSNG
-752 SATAVVANQ
+752 SSTAVVANQ

-785 YVFYEWNV
+785 YAIYEWNV
-793 KANKYEIS
+793 NKNGYEIS

-812 LYTVTVINPVYTDW
+812 LYTVTVTNPVYTDW

-839 KFRIEEVTAPDGY
+839 KFRIEEVTAPAGY

-862 VEHWSQEFEITNS
+862 VEHWSQEFEITDS
-875 DQIYSYTGDDADYN
+875 DQTYSYTGDDADYN

-956 EGNLYYEDTLCDVRE
+956 EGNLYYEDTLCD
-971 DTVNSDGTTTEHA
+971 
-984 QYYTDYE
+984 
-991 PVNFPIE
+991 I
-998 NRSVTND
+998 
-1005 GQFVVV
+1005 
-1011 ETKSPYGY
+1011 
-1019 YGDWTGDEDRTNFE
+1019 
-1033 PEDAG
+1033 
-1038 KRAYYIRLT
+1038 
-1047 GDGSTITLGNQNYNA
+1047 
-1062 NVLTENQGGT
+1062 
-1072 LIDLGD
+1072 
-1078 NVVSLEVFGDAAAE
+1078 
-1092 YPEDALYKN
+1092 
-1101 NPWYSALTWEK
+1101 
-1112 RDALTGGR
+1112 
-1120 ITEDA
+1120 
-1125 EYEIQEWNPEKGEY
+1125 
-1139 EKSTHYRVVRL
+1139 
-1150 DSGLYTVNLIEGA
+1150 
-1163 FFPGWVGKQQGY
+1163 
-1175 VYYHQANEGK
+1175 
-1185 YRIVE
+1185 
-1190 LTAPAGYTDAALID
+1190 
-1204 GKFVEQW
+1204 
-1211 SREFE
+1211 
-1216 INDGHLTF
+1216 
-1224 SYTNENSDYNQPKGN
+1224 
-1239 RLIIKKIEAHTGEI
+1239 
-1253 IVDDAVFTLYQW
+1253 
-1265 NQERGLYEKS
+1265 
-1275 KDYAFVRDAEGL
+1275 
-1287 YTITCLHDDWSQY
+1287 
-1300 EEGNLYYE
+1300 
-1308 DTLCDVRED
+1308 RED

-1354 VVESKSPYG
+1354 VVESQSPYG

-1374 PNFEVEDAGKHAYY
+1374 PNFEVEDAGKRAYY
-1388 IRLTDDGSTITL
+1388 IRLTGDGSTITL

-1419 ELGDGSVVTLDVFS
+1419 DLGNEIVSLDIFRQ
-1433 PALEEYDEN
+1433 AQEKYAEG

-1464 GLVDADTEYEIQEWD
+1464 GLVDASAEYEIQEWD
-1479 PLAGEYKKSTHYQVV
+1479 PKAGEYKKSTHYQVV

-1509 FFAGWGGKQGVLYY
+1509 FFPGWEGKQGVLYY
-1523 HQANQG
+1523 HQANEG

-1541 YTLKAWQGEKW
+1541 YNLKAWEHDNW
-1552 VTGWS
+1552 VIGWS

-1563 PDRPTY
+1563 PDHPSY
-1569 EFLGD
+1569 EFLGE
-1574 TADYNM
+1574 TAAYNM
-1580 PYKTQV
+1580 PYKTKV
-1586 LIKKVDDDTG
+1586 LIKKVDDDSG
-1596 ELIAPDTTWTLYEW
+1596 EFILPETTWTLYEW

-1615 QYEVSTNYKIIRRD
+1615 QYEVSTNYKIVRRE
-1629 DGYYTVTALHSNWT
+1629 DGYYTVTTLHSDWT

-1651 FEDTQ
+1651 YEDTQ
-1656 QDYPESYHRY
+1656 TDYSDSGRW
-1666 GDRRFSNQGKF
+1666 FSNQGKF

-1682 QAPAGYYGDYWRND
+1682 KAPAGYYGDYWRND

-1733 AKILYNLDEGNATV
+1733 AKILYDLDDQKGDATL

-1754 TSVIINEKQQPSYER
+1754 TSVIINNKQQPSYKR
-1769 DETSFGNTA
+1769 DETGFGNTA

-1792 KWAQTGDDDTYTTS
+1792 KWAQTGDDETYTTS
-1806 YEATT
+1806 YETTT
-1811 SSLDDQITAPE
+1811 SKLNDQIAAPE
-1822 DNLWKNG
+1822 DTLWKNG
-1829 KLFELEDYTA
+1829 KLFQLEDFSSD
-1839 ALISGPVNRQVTLE
+1839 LISGPVDRQVTLE
-1853 NVKSLEDVPASME
+1853 NVKSLDDVPPTME
-1866 YSLTDGTSITLH
+1866 YSLTDGTTVTLH

-1884 LEEPRSSYTG
+1884 IEEPRSNYTG
-1894 FVDLGYSPKQPTA
+1894 FVDLGYSPTQPKA

-1912 ITADDGHTFTGHL
+1912 ITADDGYTFTGHL

-1939 EIPAT
+1939 EVPAT
-1944 YYGWPDVKGIFLGSL
+1944 YYGWPDVKGIFLGNL

-1975 EILTYLGFNNK
+1975 DILIYLGFNNK
-1986 DYKIVDAEWTG
+1986 DYKITNAEWTG
-1997 NWEALPGSDMM
+1997 SWEAMPGADMM
-2008 NRSAT
+2008 SRSAT
-2013 FTISVYATGWIARY
+2013 FTISCYTTGWIAQY
-2027 EEGEEGERTGTATAS
+2027 EEAEDAERTGTVSAS
-2042 YSFEDTASQEDGLY
+2042 YSFVDSSSVEDGMY
-2056 HWLVTAHYKPASV
+2056 HWLVTAHYKPASI
-2069 WTVLQAAAAVLGIG
+2069 WTVLQTAAAVLGIG
-2083 LVIAAVVL
+2083 LLIAALVL

-2099 RKEKKRTTE
+2099 RKAKKRTTE
-2108 KV
+2108 KA

>member
-1 MNKTLLRQFLA
+1 MNKPRLRQFLA
-12 LFLLLCML
+12 LFLVLCML
-20 CGTTLPISAEVSTG
+20 CSTTLPIYAESSTR
-34 EMMPTETS
+34 EVVPVETA
-42 VSVATPENATSDGST
+42 VSVATPESSASESST
-57 EKADSSGT
+57 EKSSDPIDT
-65 SSLASATAETALSE
+65 SLLTSATAETSLSE

-91 DREGILT
+91 DREEILS

-112 DQSNAELTAA
+112 DKSNAELTAA
-122 LEAATEASDAAAA
+122 LDAATEASDVVAA

-143 YMALSDEERE
+143 YLALSDEERE
-153 IDAVKAAYSSLTA
+153 IEAVKTAYSSLTA
-166 LVISMQLAMQNPVA
+166 LIISMQLAMQNPTA
-180 TGDGGNEPDLEEIAT
+180 PGESSSEPELDEIST

-216 VATGNTKI
+216 VATGDTKI
-224 SISAWEH
+224 SISAWKN
-231 DLLDASSK
+231 DLLDASSR
-239 GRLDADALNE
+239 GRLDAVALNE
-249 TNAVMTVAKQ
+249 ENAVMSVAKQ

-280 TTTVT
+280 TSTIT
-285 LPDSVELLSYT
+285 LPDTVELLSYT
-296 STAENLVVA
+296 STSDNLVIA
-305 SEKER
+305 SDKER
-310 AQILNASYKDSS
+310 SQILNATYNDSS

-334 DFSVTFTYSAPDGT
+334 DFSAAFTYSAPDGT
-348 TISKKLDVSIDGNA
+348 TISKTLNVTIDDNA
-362 EATALPA
+362 EVQSLPT
-369 SNSNGVSTYANT
+369 SSGNSVSTYANT
-381 PQPPFPT
+381 PQPPFTT

-417 YAAPGG
+417 SGQPNG
-423 CPTYSFAYVSTLGA
+423 CPVYTFQYVSTLDPG
-437 DQYVPGNHY
+437 QYTPGNHY
-446 ANQINIW
+446 ANQISIW
-453 GGLNQI
+453 GGLNQL
-459 SLGLLSKSHDVNDFA
+459 SMGFLSKSHDVNGFA
-474 SSSFA
+474 ESSFA
-479 ANTTTAYSTTSND
+479 AGASTTYSTTSND

-507 IIEHYPNSVAAQSYM
+507 IVENYPNSVAAQIYM
-522 KSAAALENNGLDARP
+522 KSAAALENNGLDATP

-558 RIVVIGSEIDEGDD
+558 RIVVIGPEIDEDDD

-591 SPQSASGSFDL
+591 PPQSASGSFDL

-640 TIGDPQIITT
+640 TIGDPQIVTT

-725 DYGETSVPHGFDP
+725 DYEETTVPHGFDP

-785 YVFYEWNV
+785 YAIYEWNV
-793 KANKYEIS
+793 NKNGYEIS

-812 LYTVTVINPVYTDW
+812 LYTVTVTNPVYTDW

-839 KFRIEEVTAPDGY
+839 KFRIEEVTAPAGY

-862 VEHWSQEFEITNS
+862 VEHWSQEFEITDS
-875 DQIYSYTGDDADYN
+875 DQTYSYTGDDADYN

-956 EGNLYYEDTLCDVRE
+956 EGNLYYEDTLCD
-971 DTVNSDGTTTEHA
+971 
-984 QYYTDYE
+984 
-991 PVNFPIE
+991 I
-998 NRSVTND
+998 
-1005 GQFVVV
+1005 
-1011 ETKSPYGY
+1011 
-1019 YGDWTGDEDRTNFE
+1019 
-1033 PEDAG
+1033 
-1038 KRAYYIRLT
+1038 
-1047 GDGSTITLGNQNYNA
+1047 
-1062 NVLTENQGGT
+1062 
-1072 LIDLGD
+1072 
-1078 NVVSLEVFGDAAAE
+1078 
-1092 YPEDALYKN
+1092 
-1101 NPWYSALTWEK
+1101 
-1112 RDALTGGR
+1112 
-1120 ITEDA
+1120 
-1125 EYEIQEWNPEKGEY
+1125 
-1139 EKSTHYRVVRL
+1139 
-1150 DSGLYTVNLIEGA
+1150 
-1163 FFPGWVGKQQGY
+1163 
-1175 VYYHQANEGK
+1175 
-1185 YRIVE
+1185 
-1190 LTAPAGYTDAALID
+1190 
-1204 GKFVEQW
+1204 
-1211 SREFE
+1211 
-1216 INDGHLTF
+1216 
-1224 SYTNENSDYNQPKGN
+1224 
-1239 RLIIKKIEAHTGEI
+1239 
-1253 IVDDAVFTLYQW
+1253 
-1265 NQERGLYEKS
+1265 
-1275 KDYAFVRDAEGL
+1275 
-1287 YTITCLHDDWSQY
+1287 
-1300 EEGNLYYE
+1300 
-1308 DTLCDVRED
+1308 RED

-1354 VVESKSPYG
+1354 VVESQSPYG

-1374 PNFEVEDAGKHAYY
+1374 PNFEVEDAGKRAYY
-1388 IRLTDDGSTITL
+1388 IRLTGDGSTITL

-1419 ELGDGSVVTLDVFS
+1419 DLGNEIVSLDIFRQ
-1433 PALEEYDEN
+1433 AQEKYAEG

-1464 GLVDADTEYEIQEWD
+1464 GLVDASAEYEIQEWD
-1479 PLAGEYKKSTHYQVV
+1479 PKAGEYKKSTHYQVV

-1509 FFAGWGGKQGVLYY
+1509 FFPGWEGKQGVLYY
-1523 HQANQG
+1523 HQANEG

-1541 YTLKAWQGEKW
+1541 YNLKAWEHDNW
-1552 VTGWS
+1552 VIGWS

-1563 PDRPTY
+1563 PDHPSY
-1569 EFLGD
+1569 EFLGE
-1574 TADYNM
+1574 TAAYNM
-1580 PYKTQV
+1580 PYKTKV
-1586 LIKKVDDDTG
+1586 LIKKVDDDSG
-1596 ELIAPDTTWTLYEW
+1596 EFILPETTWTLYEW

-1615 QYEVSTNYKIIRRD
+1615 QYEVSTNYKIVRRE
-1629 DGYYTVTALHSNWT
+1629 DGYYTVTTLHSDWT

-1651 FEDTQ
+1651 YEDTQ
-1656 QDYPESYHRY
+1656 TDYSDSGRW
-1666 GDRRFSNQGKF
+1666 FSNQGKF

-1682 QAPAGYYGDYWRND
+1682 KAPAGYYGDYWRND

-1733 AKILYNLDEGNATV
+1733 AKILYDLDDQKGDATL

-1754 TSVIINEKQQPSYER
+1754 TSVIINNKQQPSYKR
-1769 DETSFGNTA
+1769 DETGFGNTA

-1792 KWAQTGDDDTYTTS
+1792 KWAQTGDDETYTTS
-1806 YEATT
+1806 YETTT
-1811 SSLDDQITAPE
+1811 SKLDDQIAAPE
-1822 DNLWKNG
+1822 DTLWKNG
-1829 KLFELEDYTA
+1829 KLFQLEDFSSD
-1839 ALISGPVNRQVTLE
+1839 LISGPVDRQVTLE
-1853 NVKSLEDVPASME
+1853 NVKSLDDVPPTME
-1866 YSLTDGTSITLH
+1866 YSLTDGTTVTLH

-1884 LEEPRSSYTG
+1884 IEEPRSNYTG
-1894 FVDLGYSPKQPTA
+1894 FVDLGYSPTQPKA

-1912 ITADDGHTFTGHL
+1912 ITADDGYTFTGHL

-1939 EIPAT
+1939 EVPAT
-1944 YYGWPDVKGIFLGSL
+1944 YYGWPDVKGIFLGNL

-1975 EILTYLGFNNK
+1975 DILIYLGFNNK
-1986 DYKIVDAEWTG
+1986 DYKITNAEWTG
-1997 NWEALPGSDMM
+1997 SWEAMPGADMM
-2008 NRSAT
+2008 SRSAT
-2013 FTISVYATGWIARY
+2013 FTISCYTTGWIAQY
-2027 EEGEEGERTGTATAS
+2027 EEAEDAERTGTVSAS
-2042 YSFEDTASQEDGLY
+2042 YSFVDSSSVEDGMY
-2056 HWLVTAHYKPASV
+2056 HWLVTAHYKPASI
-2069 WTVLQAAAAVLGIG
+2069 WTVLQTAAAVLGIG
-2083 LVIAAVVL
+2083 LLIAALVL

-2099 RKEKKRTTE
+2099 RKAKKRTTE
-2108 KV
+2108 KA

>member
-1 MNKTLLRQFLA
+1 MNKPRLRQFLA
-12 LFLLLCML
+12 LFLVLCML
-20 CGTTLPISAEVSTG
+20 CSTTLPIYAESSTR
-34 EMMPTETS
+34 EVVPVETA
-42 VSVATPENATSDGST
+42 VSVATPESSASESST
-57 EKADSSGT
+57 EKSSDPIDT
-65 SSLASATAETALSE
+65 SLLTSATAETSLSE

-91 DREGILT
+91 DREEILS

-112 DQSNAELTAA
+112 DKSNAELTAA
-122 LEAATEASDAAAA
+122 LDAATEASDVVAA

-143 YMALSDEERE
+143 YLALSDEERE
-153 IDAVKAAYSSLTA
+153 IEAVKTAYSSLTA
-166 LVISMQLAMQNPVA
+166 LIISMQLAMQNPTA
-180 TGDGGNEPDLEEIAT
+180 PGESSSEPELDEIST

-216 VATGNTKI
+216 VATGDTKI
-224 SISAWEH
+224 SISAWKN
-231 DLLDASSK
+231 DLLDASSR
-239 GRLDADALNE
+239 GRLDAVALNE
-249 TNAVMTVAKQ
+249 ENAVMSVAKQ

-280 TTTVT
+280 TSTIT
-285 LPDSVELLSYT
+285 LPDTVELLSYT
-296 STAENLVVA
+296 STSDNLVIA
-305 SEKER
+305 SDKER
-310 AQILNASYKDSS
+310 SQILNATYNDSS

-334 DFSVTFTYSAPDGT
+334 DFSAAFTYSAPDGT
-348 TISKKLDVSIDGNA
+348 TISKTLNVTIDDNA
-362 EATALPA
+362 EVQSLPT
-369 SNSNGVSTYANT
+369 SSGNSVSTYANT
-381 PQPPFPT
+381 PQPPFTT

-417 YAAPGG
+417 SGQPNG
-423 CPTYSFAYVSTLGA
+423 CPVYTFQYVSTLDPG
-437 DQYVPGNHY
+437 QYTPGNHY
-446 ANQINIW
+446 ANQISIW
-453 GGLNQI
+453 GGLNQL
-459 SLGLLSKSHDVNDFA
+459 SMGFLSKSHDVNGFA
-474 SSSFA
+474 GSSFA
-479 ANTTTAYSTTSND
+479 AGASTTYSTTSND

-507 IIEHYPNSVAAQSYM
+507 IVENYPNSVAAQIYM
-522 KSAAALENNGLDARP
+522 KSAAALENNGLDATP

-558 RIVVIGSEIDEGDD
+558 RIVVIGPEIDEDDD

-591 SPQSASGSFDL
+591 PPQSASGSFDL

-640 TIGDPQIITT
+640 TIGDPQIVTT

-725 DYGETSVPHGFDP
+725 DYEETTVPHGFDP

-785 YVFYEWNV
+785 YAIYEWNV
-793 KANKYEIS
+793 NKNGYEIS

-812 LYTVTVINPVYTDW
+812 LYTVTVTNPVYTDW

-839 KFRIEEVTAPDGY
+839 KFRIEEVTAPAGY

-862 VEHWSQEFEITNS
+862 VEHWSQEFEITDS
-875 DQIYSYTGDDADYN
+875 DQTYSYTGDDADYN

-956 EGNLYYEDTLCDVRE
+956 EGNLYYEDTLCD
-971 DTVNSDGTTTEHA
+971 
-984 QYYTDYE
+984 
-991 PVNFPIE
+991 I
-998 NRSVTND
+998 
-1005 GQFVVV
+1005 
-1011 ETKSPYGY
+1011 
-1019 YGDWTGDEDRTNFE
+1019 
-1033 PEDAG
+1033 
-1038 KRAYYIRLT
+1038 
-1047 GDGSTITLGNQNYNA
+1047 
-1062 NVLTENQGGT
+1062 
-1072 LIDLGD
+1072 
-1078 NVVSLEVFGDAAAE
+1078 
-1092 YPEDALYKN
+1092 
-1101 NPWYSALTWEK
+1101 
-1112 RDALTGGR
+1112 
-1120 ITEDA
+1120 
-1125 EYEIQEWNPEKGEY
+1125 
-1139 EKSTHYRVVRL
+1139 
-1150 DSGLYTVNLIEGA
+1150 
-1163 FFPGWVGKQQGY
+1163 
-1175 VYYHQANEGK
+1175 
-1185 YRIVE
+1185 
-1190 LTAPAGYTDAALID
+1190 
-1204 GKFVEQW
+1204 
-1211 SREFE
+1211 
-1216 INDGHLTF
+1216 
-1224 SYTNENSDYNQPKGN
+1224 
-1239 RLIIKKIEAHTGEI
+1239 
-1253 IVDDAVFTLYQW
+1253 
-1265 NQERGLYEKS
+1265 
-1275 KDYAFVRDAEGL
+1275 
-1287 YTITCLHDDWSQY
+1287 
-1300 EEGNLYYE
+1300 
-1308 DTLCDVRED
+1308 RED

-1354 VVESKSPYG
+1354 VVESQSPYG

-1374 PNFEVEDAGKHAYY
+1374 PNFEVEDAGKRAYY
-1388 IRLTDDGSTITL
+1388 IRLTGDGSTITL

-1419 ELGDGSVVTLDVFS
+1419 DLGNEIVSLDIFRQ
-1433 PALEEYDEN
+1433 AQEKYAEG

-1464 GLVDADTEYEIQEWD
+1464 GLVDASAEYEIQEWD
-1479 PLAGEYKKSTHYQVV
+1479 PKAGEYKKSTHYQVV

-1509 FFAGWGGKQGVLYY
+1509 FFPGWEGKQGVLYY
-1523 HQANQG
+1523 HQANEG

-1541 YTLKAWQGEKW
+1541 YNLKAWEHDNW
-1552 VTGWS
+1552 VIGWS

-1563 PDRPTY
+1563 PDHPSY
-1569 EFLGD
+1569 EFLGE
-1574 TADYNM
+1574 TAAYNM
-1580 PYKTQV
+1580 PYKTKV
-1586 LIKKVDDDTG
+1586 LIKKVDDDSG
-1596 ELIAPDTTWTLYEW
+1596 EFILPETTWTLYEW

-1615 QYEVSTNYKIIRRD
+1615 QYEVSTNYKIVRRE
-1629 DGYYTVTALHSNWT
+1629 DGYYTVTTLHSDWT

-1651 FEDTQ
+1651 YEDTQ
-1656 QDYPESYHRY
+1656 TDYSDSGRW
-1666 GDRRFSNQGKF
+1666 FSNQGKF

-1682 QAPAGYYGDYWRND
+1682 KAPAGYYGDYWRND

-1733 AKILYNLDEGNATV
+1733 AKILYDLDDQKGDATL

-1754 TSVIINEKQQPSYER
+1754 TSVIINNKQQPSYKR
-1769 DETSFGNTA
+1769 DETGFGNTA

-1792 KWAQTGDDDTYTTS
+1792 KWTQTGDDETYTTS
-1806 YEATT
+1806 YETTT
-1811 SSLDDQITAPE
+1811 SKLNDQIAAPE
-1822 DNLWKNG
+1822 DTLWKNG
-1829 KLFELEDYTA
+1829 KLFQLEDFSSD
-1839 ALISGPVNRQVTLE
+1839 LISGPVDRQVTLE
-1853 NVKSLEDVPASME
+1853 NVKSLDDVPPTME
-1866 YSLTDGTSITLH
+1866 YSLTDGTTVTLH

-1884 LEEPRSSYTG
+1884 IEEPRSNYTG
-1894 FVDLGYSPKQPTA
+1894 FVDLGYSPTQPKA

-1912 ITADDGHTFTGHL
+1912 ITADDGYTFTGHL

-1939 EIPAT
+1939 EVPAT
-1944 YYGWPDVKGIFLGSL
+1944 YYGWPDVKGIFLGNL

-1975 EILTYLGFNNK
+1975 DILIYLGFNNK
-1986 DYKIVDAEWTG
+1986 DYKITNAEWTG
-1997 NWEALPGSDMM
+1997 SWEAMPGADMM
-2008 NRSAT
+2008 SRSAT
-2013 FTISVYATGWIARY
+2013 FTISCYTTGWIAQY
-2027 EEGEEGERTGTATAS
+2027 EEAEDAERTGTVSAS
-2042 YSFEDTASQEDGLY
+2042 YSFVDSSSVEDGMY
-2056 HWLVTAHYKPASV
+2056 HWLVTAHYKPASI
-2069 WTVLQAAAAVLGIG
+2069 WTVLQTAAAVLGIG
-2083 LVIAAVVL
+2083 LLIAALVL

-2099 RKEKKRTTE
+2099 RKAKKRTTE
-2108 KV
+2108 KA